1 MAEITTKQTNL
12 KKVSEKYN
20 ELIKQKSGKCS
31 KILFLVSDG
40 KLIEKIKKSINI
52 NTYIEEPQILTYIS
66 FIMKEL
72 EKYWILISKELKS
85 IKGIP
90 NNIPYSLPEYIIT
103 EMVENFR
110 YKYGYFEDIT
120 GTSENIS
127 KSIYSNL
134 KSAAYMNTD
143 IYSTG
148 EKIYYTKKNKENLE
162 RFSYT
167 QNDEI
172 IKGYTDK
179 LIEKSAIDLPMAIYL
194 YTEKLLKN
202 EEYKRSLAK
211 RYDYLIIDSI
221 EKTSNAELEL
231 VKVFEYIGKEAFIY
245 GDISADF
252 SAIYNFDLDNIVGYY
267 SRKNNSEIKNRENL
281 DYMDSIENKNLSNHK
296 KYGAKYKDL
305 KPFSS
310 RIKECYQSQLYT
322 EMIDDILYKTEE
334 IAKEAEKIGKTA
346 IIIPPGSGI
355 LLHRITDGLKKR
367 GINYFSTSTDFKISQ
382 HRYAN
387 MLIIITA
394 LYAGNSEIEFSTEEY
409 IQMISL
415 VLGINKIKANNIFR
429 ENETLLKTIVLENT
443 EFESVYC
450 KSREITFDNFLGNIE
465 DKSTEMDEENIEINK
480 KDINNSVENVYNL
493 DLIIEKIYLARKK
506 NLKRSEF
513 MRRFYTEVLI
523 ALENGIEN
531 IEICKK
537 VIIECEKLEEAAECG
552 VIEDFEIDKILK
564 GYVRDYIG
572 FRELKNSEGDD
583 KIMITTPFYYINS
596 MCDRGVQIWA
606 DCGSN
611 MWNPKIAKEISNPVV
626 LRKSYEEKHIFTDI
640 DEEMLKKYYM
650 NNQLYSLLDSSEEVY
665 AFKSDYSLN
674 GYLSESMM
682 YTSIINLMDN
692 EEI

>member
-1 MAEITTKQTNL
+1 MAEITTKKANL

-40 KLIEKIKKSINI
+40 KLIEKIKNSVNI

-72 EKYWILISKELKS
+72 EKYWTLISKELK
-85 IKGIP
+85 IVKAVP

-162 RFSYT
+162 RTSYS

-172 IKGYTDK
+172 IKEYTDK

-194 YTEKLLKN
+194 YTEKLLTN
-202 EEYKRSLAK
+202 EDYQKSLSK
-211 RYDYLIIDSI
+211 RYDYMIIDAI

-231 VKVFEYIGKEAFIY
+231 VKVFENIGKKAFIY

-252 SAIYNFDLDNIVGYY
+252 SAIYNFDLDNTVEYY
-267 SRKNNSEIKNRENL
+267 SKEENL
-281 DYMDSIENKNLSNHK
+281 QQNKLENKNLANHQR
-296 KYGAKYKDL
+296 YGAKYKDL
-305 KPFSS
+305 IPFSNK
-310 RIKECYQSQLYT
+310 IKECYQSQLYT
-322 EMIDDILYKTEE
+322 EMIDDILYKVEE
-334 IAKEAEKIGKTA
+334 ISKEPEKIGKTA
-346 IIIPPGSGI
+346 IILPSGSGI
-355 LLHRITDGLKKR
+355 LLHRITDGLQKM
-367 GINYFSTSTDFKISQ
+367 GIKYFSTNTDFKISQ
-382 HRYAN
+382 HKYAN
-387 MLIIITA
+387 ILIIIAA
-394 LYAGNSEIEFSTEEY
+394 LHAGNTEIEFSSEEY

-415 VLGINKIKANNIFR
+415 VLGINKIKANKIFK
-429 ENETLLKTIVLENT
+429 ENETLLKTTILENNRLEEIYNENT
-443 EFESVYC
+443 
-450 KSREITFDNFLGNIE
+450 EITFDNFLGNIE
-465 DKSTEMDEENIEINK
+465 NIEINA

-493 DLIIEKIYLARKK
+493 DKIIEKIYIYRKK

-523 ALENGIEN
+523 TLEDGIEN
-531 IEICKK
+531 IDICKK
-537 VIIECEKLEEAAECG
+537 VITECEKLEEAVECG
-552 VIEDFEIDKILK
+552 IIKDFEIDKILK
-564 GYVRDYIG
+564 NISNDFIS
-572 FRELKNSEGDD
+572 FRELKNREGND
-583 KIMITTPFYYINS
+583 KIMITTSFYYINS
-596 MCDRGVQIWA
+596 LSDRGIQLWA

-611 MWNPKIAKEISNPVV
+611 MWNPKIAKEISNSIV
-626 LRKSYEEKHIFTDI
+626 LRKSYEEKHIFTDL
-640 DEEMLKKYYM
+640 DEEKLKKYYM
-650 NNQLYSLLDSSEEVY
+650 NNQMYSLLDSAEEVY
-665 AFKSDYSLN
+665 AFKSDYSIN

-682 YTSIINLMDN
+682 YTSIIGLMDK

>member
-1 MAEITTKQTNL
+1 MAEITTKKVNL

-40 KLIEKIKKSINI
+40 KLIEKIKNSVNI

-72 EKYWILISKELKS
+72 EKYWTLISKELK
-85 IKGIP
+85 IVKAVP

-162 RFSYT
+162 RTSYS

-172 IKGYTDK
+172 IKEYTDK

-194 YTEKLLKN
+194 YTEKLLTN
-202 EEYKRSLAK
+202 EDYQKSLSK
-211 RYDYLIIDSI
+211 RYDYMIIDAI

-231 VKVFEYIGKEAFIY
+231 VKVFENIGKKAFIY

-252 SAIYNFDLDNIVGYY
+252 SAIYNFDLDNAVEYY
-267 SRKNNSEIKNRENL
+267 SKEENL
-281 DYMDSIENKNLSNHK
+281 QQNKLENKNLANHQR
-296 KYGAKYKDL
+296 YGAKYKDL
-305 KPFSS
+305 IPFSNK
-310 RIKECYQSQLYT
+310 IKECYQSQLYT
-322 EMIDDILYKTEE
+322 GMIDDILYKVEE
-334 IAKEAEKIGKTA
+334 ISKEPEKIGKTA
-346 IIIPPGSGI
+346 IILPSGSGI
-355 LLHRITDGLKKR
+355 LLHRITDGLQKM
-367 GINYFSTSTDFKISQ
+367 GIKYFSTNTDFKISQ
-382 HRYAN
+382 HKYAN
-387 MLIIITA
+387 ILIIIAT
-394 LYAGNSEIEFSTEEY
+394 LYAGNTEIEFSSEEY

-415 VLGINKIKANNIFR
+415 VLGINKIKANKIFK
-429 ENETLLKTIVLENT
+429 ENETLLKTTILENNRLEEIYNENT
-443 EFESVYC
+443 
-450 KSREITFDNFLGNIE
+450 EITFDNFLGNIE
-465 DKSTEMDEENIEINK
+465 INA

-493 DLIIEKIYLARKK
+493 DKIIEKIYIYRKK

-523 ALENGIEN
+523 TLEDGIEN
-531 IEICKK
+531 IDICKK
-537 VIIECEKLEEAAECG
+537 VITECEKLEEAVECG
-552 VIEDFEIDKILK
+552 IIKDFEIDKILK
-564 GYVRDYIG
+564 NISNDFIS
-572 FRELKNSEGDD
+572 FRELKNREGND
-583 KIMITTPFYYINS
+583 KIMITISFYYINS
-596 MCDRGVQIWA
+596 LSDRGIQIWA

-611 MWNPKIAKEISNPVV
+611 MWNPKIAKEISNSIV
-626 LRKSYEEKHIFTDI
+626 LRKSYEEKHIFTDL
-640 DEEMLKKYYM
+640 DEEKLKKYYM
-650 NNQLYSLLDSSEEVY
+650 NNQMYSLLDSAEEVY
-665 AFKSDYSLN
+665 AFKSDYSIN

-682 YTSIINLMDN
+682 YTSIIGLMDK

>member
-40 KLIEKIKKSINI
+40 KLIEKIKSSINI
-52 NTYIEEPQILTYIS
+52 NSYIEEPQILTYIS
-66 FIMKEL
+66 FIIKEL
-72 EKYWILISKELKS
+72 EKYWTLISKELKS
-85 IKGIP
+85 VKGVP

-148 EKIYYTKKNKENLE
+148 EKIYYTKKNKDNLE

-172 IKGYTDK
+172 IKEYTDK

-194 YTEKLLKN
+194 YTEKLLKK
-202 EEYKRSLAK
+202 EEYKKSLSK
-211 RYDYLIIDSI
+211 RYDYLLIDAI
-221 EKTSNAELEL
+221 EKTSNSELEL
-231 VKVFEYIGKEAFIY
+231 VKVFKNIRKEIFIY

-252 SAIYNFDLDNIVGYY
+252 AAMYNFDLDNIVDYY
-267 SRKNNSEIKNRENL
+267 SKESELSSNSL
-281 DYMDSIENKNLSNHK
+281 ENKNLANHQR
-296 KYGAKYKDL
+296 YGAKYKDL
-305 KPFSS
+305 IPFSN

-322 EMIDDILYKTEE
+322 EMIDDILYKIEE
-334 IAKEAEKIGKTA
+334 ITKNSKQIGKTA
-346 IIIPPGSGI
+346 VILPPGSGI
-355 LLHRITDGLKKR
+355 LHNRITDRLQKMGVK
-367 GINYFSTSTDFKISQ
+367 YFSTSTDFKISQ

-387 MLIIITA
+387 LLIIIAA

-415 VLGINKIKANNIFR
+415 ILGINKIKANKIFR
-429 ENETLLKTIVLENT
+429 ENEMLLKSTILENS
-443 EFESVYC
+443 ELDRIYAE
-450 KSREITFDNFLGNIE
+450 SREITFDNFLGNIE
-465 DKSTEMDEENIEINK
+465 NENSEIDI
-480 KDINNSVENVYNL
+480 KDINNSVENVHNL
-493 DLIIEKIYLARKK
+493 DRIIEKIYIARKK

-523 ALENGIEN
+523 ALEDGIEN
-531 IEICKK
+531 IDICKK
-537 VIIECEKLEEAAECG
+537 VISECEKLEEAAECG
-552 VIEDFEIDKILK
+552 VIKDFEIDKILK
-564 GYVRDYIG
+564 TYSKDYIG
-572 FRELKNSEGDD
+572 FRELKNSEGEN

-596 MCDRGVQIWA
+596 LSERGIQLWA
-606 DCGSN
+606 DCGNN
-611 MWNPKIAKEISNPVV
+611 MWNPKIAKEINNSIV
-626 LRKSYEEKHIFTDI
+626 LRKSYEEKQIFTDL
-640 DEEMLKKYYM
+640 DEEKLKKYYM
-650 NNQLYSLLDSSEEVY
+650 NNLLYSLLDSAEEVY

-682 YTSIINLMDN
+682 YTSIINLMDR

>member
-40 KLIEKIKKSINI
+40 KLIEKIKSSINI
-52 NTYIEEPQILTYIS
+52 NSYIEEPQILTYIS

-72 EKYWILISKELKS
+72 EKYWTLISKELKS
-85 IKGIP
+85 AKGVP

-134 KSAAYMNTD
+134 RSAAYMNTD

-148 EKIYYTKKNKENLE
+148 EKIYYTKKNKDNLE

-172 IKGYTDK
+172 IKEYTDK

-194 YTEKLLKN
+194 YTEKLLKK
-202 EEYKRSLAK
+202 EEYKKSLSK
-211 RYDYLIIDSI
+211 RYDYLLIDAI
-221 EKTSNAELEL
+221 EKTSNSELEL
-231 VKVFEYIGKEAFIY
+231 VKVFKNIRKEIFIY

-252 SAIYNFDLDNIVGYY
+252 AAMYNFDLDNIVDYY
-267 SRKNNSEIKNRENL
+267 SKESELSSNSL
-281 DYMDSIENKNLSNHK
+281 ENKNLANHQR
-296 KYGAKYKDL
+296 YGAKYKDL
-305 KPFSS
+305 IRFSN

-322 EMIDDILYKTEE
+322 EMIDDILYKIEE
-334 IAKEAEKIGKTA
+334 ITKNPKQIGKTA
-346 IIIPPGSGI
+346 VILPPGSGI
-355 LLHRITDGLKKR
+355 LHNRITDRLQKMGVK
-367 GINYFSTSTDFKISQ
+367 YFSTSTDFKISQ

-387 MLIIITA
+387 LLIIIAA
-394 LYAGNSEIEFSTEEY
+394 LYEGNSEIEFSTEEY
-409 IQMISL
+409 IQMLSI
-415 VLGINKIKANNIFR
+415 VLGINKIKANKIFR
-429 ENETLLKTIVLENT
+429 ENEMLLKSTIFENS
-443 EFESVYC
+443 ELDRIYAE
-450 KSREITFDNFLGNIE
+450 SREITFDNFLGNIE
-465 DKSTEMDEENIEINK
+465 NENSEIDI
-480 KDINNSVENVYNL
+480 KDINNSVENVHNL
-493 DLIIEKIYLARKK
+493 DRIIEKIYIARKK

-523 ALENGIEN
+523 ALEDGIEN
-531 IEICKK
+531 IDICKK
-537 VIIECEKLEEAAECG
+537 VISECEKLEEAAECG
-552 VIEDFEIDKILK
+552 VIKDFEIDKILK
-564 GYVRDYIG
+564 AYSKDYIG
-572 FRELKNSEGDD
+572 FRELKNSEGED

-596 MCDRGVQIWA
+596 LSERGIQLWA
-606 DCGSN
+606 DCGNN
-611 MWNPKIAKEISNPVV
+611 MWNPKIAKEINNSIV
-626 LRKSYEEKHIFTDI
+626 LRKSYEEKQIFTDL
-640 DEEMLKKYYM
+640 DEERLKKYYM
-650 NNQLYSLLDSSEEVY
+650 NNLLYSLLDSAEEVY

-674 GYLSESMM
+674 GYLSESML
-682 YTSIINLMDN
+682 YTSIINLMDR

>member
-31 KILFLVSDG
+31 KILFLVSDR
-40 KLIEKIKKSINI
+40 KLIEKIKSSINI
-52 NTYIEEPQILTYIS
+52 NSYIEEPQILTYIS

-72 EKYWILISKELKS
+72 EKYWTLISKELKS
-85 IKGIP
+85 VNGVP

-148 EKIYYTKKNKENLE
+148 EKIYYTKKNKDNLE

-172 IKGYTDK
+172 IKEYTDK

-194 YTEKLLKN
+194 YTEKLLKK
-202 EEYKRSLAK
+202 EEYKKSLSK
-211 RYDYLIIDSI
+211 RYDYLLIDAI
-221 EKTSNAELEL
+221 EKTSNSELEL
-231 VKVFEYIGKEAFIY
+231 VKVFKNIRKEIFIY

-252 SAIYNFDLDNIVGYY
+252 AAMYNFDLDNIVDYY
-267 SRKNNSEIKNRENL
+267 SKESELSSNSL
-281 DYMDSIENKNLSNHK
+281 ENKNLANHQR
-296 KYGAKYKDL
+296 YGAKYKDL
-305 KPFSS
+305 IPFSN

-322 EMIDDILYKTEE
+322 EMIDDILYKIEE
-334 IAKEAEKIGKTA
+334 ITKNSKQIGKTA
-346 IIIPPGSGI
+346 VILPPGSGI
-355 LLHRITDGLKKR
+355 LHNRITDRLQKMGVK
-367 GINYFSTSTDFKISQ
+367 YFSTSTDFKISQ

-387 MLIIITA
+387 MLIIIA
-394 LYAGNSEIEFSTEEY
+394 AMYSGNSEIEFSTEEY

-415 VLGINKIKANNIFR
+415 ILGTNKIKANKIFR
-429 ENETLLKTIVLENT
+429 ENEMLLKSTIFENS
-443 EFESVYC
+443 ELDRIYAE
-450 KSREITFDNFLGNIE
+450 SREITFDNFLGNIE
-465 DKSTEMDEENIEINK
+465 NENSEIDI
-480 KDINNSVENVYNL
+480 KDINNSVENVHNL
-493 DLIIEKIYLARKK
+493 DRIIEKIYIARKK

-523 ALENGIEN
+523 TLEDGIEN
-531 IEICKK
+531 IDICKK
-537 VIIECEKLEEAAECG
+537 VISECEKLEEAAECG
-552 VIEDFEIDKILK
+552 VIKDFEIDKILK
-564 GYVRDYIG
+564 AYSKDYIG
-572 FRELKNSEGDD
+572 FRELKNSEGED

-596 MCDRGVQIWA
+596 LSERGIQLWA
-606 DCGSN
+606 DCGNN
-611 MWNPKIAKEISNPVV
+611 MWNPKIAKEINNSIV
-626 LRKSYEEKHIFTDI
+626 LRKSYEEKQIFTDL
-640 DEEMLKKYYM
+640 DEEKLKKYYM
-650 NNQLYSLLDSSEEVY
+650 NNLLYSLLDSAEEVY

-682 YTSIINLMDN
+682 YTSIINLMDR

>member
-40 KLIEKIKKSINI
+40 KLIEKIKSSINI
-52 NTYIEEPQILTYIS
+52 NSYIEEPQILTYIS

-72 EKYWILISKELKS
+72 EKYWTLISKELKS
-85 IKGIP
+85 VNGVP

-134 KSAAYMNTD
+134 RSAAYMNTD

-148 EKIYYTKKNKENLE
+148 EKIYYTKKNKDNLE

-172 IKGYTDK
+172 IKEYTDK

-194 YTEKLLKN
+194 YTEKLLKK
-202 EEYKRSLAK
+202 EEYKKSLSK
-211 RYDYLIIDSI
+211 RYDYLLIDAI
-221 EKTSNAELEL
+221 EKTSNSELEL
-231 VKVFEYIGKEAFIY
+231 VKVFKNIRKEIFIY

-252 SAIYNFDLDNIVGYY
+252 AAMYNFDLDNIVDYY
-267 SRKNNSEIKNRENL
+267 SKESELSSNSL
-281 DYMDSIENKNLSNHK
+281 ENKNLANHQR
-296 KYGAKYKDL
+296 YGAKYKDL
-305 KPFSS
+305 IPFSN

-322 EMIDDILYKTEE
+322 EMIDDILYKIEE
-334 IAKEAEKIGKTA
+334 ITKNSKQIGKTA
-346 IIIPPGSGI
+346 VILPPGSGI
-355 LLHRITDGLKKR
+355 LHNRITDRLQKMGVK
-367 GINYFSTSTDFKISQ
+367 YFSTSTDFKISQ

-387 MLIIITA
+387 LLIIIAA

-409 IQMISL
+409 IQMLSL
-415 VLGINKIKANNIFR
+415 VLGINKIKANKIFR
-429 ENETLLKTIVLENT
+429 ENEMLLKSTILENS
-443 EFESVYC
+443 ELDRIYAE
-450 KSREITFDNFLGNIE
+450 SREITFDNFLGNIE
-465 DKSTEMDEENIEINK
+465 NENSEIDI
-480 KDINNSVENVYNL
+480 KDINNSVENVHNL
-493 DLIIEKIYLARKK
+493 DRIIEKIYIGRKK

-523 ALENGIEN
+523 ALEDGIEN
-531 IEICKK
+531 IDICKK
-537 VIIECEKLEEAAECG
+537 VISECEKLEEAAECG
-552 VIEDFEIDKILK
+552 VIKDFEIDKILK
-564 GYVRDYIG
+564 TYSKDYIG
-572 FRELKNSEGDD
+572 FRELKNSEGEN

-596 MCDRGVQIWA
+596 LSERGIQLWA
-606 DCGSN
+606 DCGNN
-611 MWNPKIAKEISNPVV
+611 MWNPKIAKEINNSIV
-626 LRKSYEEKHIFTDI
+626 LRKSYEEKQIFTDL
-640 DEEMLKKYYM
+640 DEEKLKKYYM
-650 NNQLYSLLDSSEEVY
+650 NNLLYSLLDSAEEVY

-682 YTSIINLMDN
+682 YTSIINLMDR

>member
-40 KLIEKIKKSINI
+40 KLIEKIKSSINI
-52 NTYIEEPQILTYIS
+52 NSYIEEPQILTYIS

-72 EKYWILISKELKS
+72 EKYWTLISKELKS
-85 IKGIP
+85 VKGVP

-110 YKYGYFEDIT
+110 YKDGYFEDIT

-134 KSAAYMNTD
+134 RSAAYMNTD

-148 EKIYYTKKNKENLE
+148 EKIYYTKKNKDNLE

-172 IKGYTDK
+172 IKEYTDK

-194 YTEKLLKN
+194 YTEKLLKK
-202 EEYKRSLAK
+202 EEYQKSLSK

-231 VKVFEYIGKEAFIY
+231 VKVFERMGKETFVY
-245 GDISADF
+245 GNISADIT
-252 SAIYNFDLDNIVGYY
+252 SIYNFDLDNIVDYY
-267 SRKNNSEIKNRENL
+267 SKDDELSFNK
-281 DYMDSIENKNLSNHK
+281 IENKNLANHQR
-296 KYGAKYKDL
+296 YGVKYKDL
-305 KPFSS
+305 IPFSN
-310 RIKECYQSQLYT
+310 RIKECYQSQLYN
-322 EMIDDILYKTEE
+322 EMIDDILYKVEE
-334 IAKEAEKIGKTA
+334 IDKEAKKIEKTA

-355 LLHRITDGLKKR
+355 LLHRITDALQKR
-367 GINYFSTSTDFKISQ
+367 GIKYFSTITDYKISQ
-382 HRYAN
+382 YRYAN
-387 MLIIITA
+387 LLIIIAA
-394 LYAGNSEIEFSTEEY
+394 LYAGSSEIEFSTEEY

-415 VLGINKIKANNIFR
+415 ILGINKIKADKVFR
-429 ENETLLKTIVLENT
+429 ENETLLKTTILGNT
-443 EFESVYC
+443 EFEEIYEE
-450 KSREITFDNFLGNIE
+450 KMEITLDDFLGNSIN
-465 DKSTEMDEENIEINK
+465 STLENIDLNG
-480 KDINNSVENVYNL
+480 KDINNSVENVHNL
-493 DLIIEKIYLARKK
+493 EQIIEKIYIARKK

-523 ALENGIEN
+523 TLEDGIEN

-537 VIIECEKLEEAAECG
+537 VISECEKLEEAAECG
-552 VIEDFEIDKILK
+552 IIKDFEIDKILK
-564 GYVRDYIG
+564 TYSKDYIG
-572 FRELKNSEGDD
+572 FRELKNSEGND
-583 KIMITTPFYYINS
+583 KLMITTPFYYINS
-596 MCDRGVQIWA
+596 LSERGIQLWA
-606 DCGSN
+606 DCGNN
-611 MWNPKIAKEISNPVV
+611 MWNPKIAKEINNSIV
-626 LRKSYEEKHIFTDI
+626 LRKSYEEKQIFTDL
-640 DEEMLKKYYM
+640 DEEKLKKYYM
-650 NNQLYSLLDSSEEVY
+650 NNLLYSLLDSAEEVY

-682 YTSIINLMDN
+682 YTSIIGLMDK

>member
-40 KLIEKIKKSINI
+40 KLIEKIKSSINI
-52 NTYIEEPQILTYIS
+52 NSYIEEPQILTYIS

-72 EKYWILISKELKS
+72 EKYWTLISKELKS
-85 IKGIP
+85 VNGVP

-134 KSAAYMNTD
+134 RSAAYMNTD

-148 EKIYYTKKNKENLE
+148 EKIYYTKKNKDNLE

-172 IKGYTDK
+172 IKEYTDK

-194 YTEKLLKN
+194 YTEKLLKK
-202 EEYKRSLAK
+202 EEYKKSLSK
-211 RYDYLIIDSI
+211 RYDYLLIDAI
-221 EKTSNAELEL
+221 EKTSNSELEL
-231 VKVFEYIGKEAFIY
+231 VKAFKNIRKEIFIY

-252 SAIYNFDLDNIVGYY
+252 AAMYNFDLDNIVDYY
-267 SRKNNSEIKNRENL
+267 SKESELSSNSL
-281 DYMDSIENKNLSNHK
+281 ENKNLANHQR
-296 KYGAKYKDL
+296 YGAKYKDL
-305 KPFSS
+305 IPFSN

-322 EMIDDILYKTEE
+322 EMIDDILYKIEE
-334 IAKEAEKIGKTA
+334 ITKNFKQIGKTA
-346 IIIPPGSGI
+346 VILPPGSGI
-355 LLHRITDGLKKR
+355 LHNRITDRLQKMGVK
-367 GINYFSTSTDFKISQ
+367 YFSTSTDFKISQ

-387 MLIIITA
+387 LLIIIAA

-415 VLGINKIKANNIFR
+415 ILGINKIKANKIFR
-429 ENETLLKTIVLENT
+429 ENETLLKSTILKNSDLDRIYAE
-443 EFESVYC
+443 
-450 KSREITFDNFLGNIE
+450 SREITFDNFLGNIE
-465 DKSTEMDEENIEINK
+465 NENSEIDI
-480 KDINNSVENVYNL
+480 KDINNSVENVHNL
-493 DLIIEKIYLARKK
+493 DRIIEKIYIARKK

-523 ALENGIEN
+523 ALEDGIEN
-531 IEICKK
+531 IDICKK
-537 VIIECEKLEEAAECG
+537 VISECEKLEEAAECG
-552 VIEDFEIDKILK
+552 VIKDFEIDKILK
-564 GYVRDYIG
+564 TYSKDYIG
-572 FRELKNSEGDD
+572 FRDLKNSEGED

-596 MCDRGVQIWA
+596 LSERGIQLWA
-606 DCGSN
+606 DCGNN
-611 MWNPKIAKEISNPVV
+611 MWNPKISKEINNSIV
-626 LRKSYEEKHIFTDI
+626 LRKSYEEKQIFTDL
-640 DEEMLKKYYM
+640 DEEKLKKYYM
-650 NNQLYSLLDSSEEVY
+650 NNLLYSLLDSAEEVY
-665 AFKSDYSLN
+665 TFKSDYSLN

-682 YTSIINLMDN
+682 YTSIINLMDR

>member
-40 KLIEKIKKSINI
+40 KLIEKIKSSINI
-52 NTYIEEPQILTYIS
+52 NSYIEEPQILTYIS

-72 EKYWILISKELKS
+72 EKYWTLISKELKS
-85 IKGIP
+85 AKGVP

-134 KSAAYMNTD
+134 RSAAYMNTD

-148 EKIYYTKKNKENLE
+148 EKIYYTKKNKDNLE

-172 IKGYTDK
+172 IKEYTDK

-194 YTEKLLKN
+194 YTEKLLKK
-202 EEYKRSLAK
+202 EEYKKSLSK
-211 RYDYLIIDSI
+211 RYDYLLIDAI
-221 EKTSNAELEL
+221 EKTSNSELEL
-231 VKVFEYIGKEAFIY
+231 VKVFKNIRKEIFIY

-252 SAIYNFDLDNIVGYY
+252 AAMYNFDLDNIVDYY
-267 SRKNNSEIKNRENL
+267 SKESELSSNSL
-281 DYMDSIENKNLSNHK
+281 ENKNLANHQR
-296 KYGAKYKDL
+296 YGAKYKDL
-305 KPFSS
+305 IRFSN

-322 EMIDDILYKTEE
+322 EMIDDILYKIEE
-334 IAKEAEKIGKTA
+334 ITKNPKQIGKTA
-346 IIIPPGSGI
+346 VILPPGSGI
-355 LLHRITDGLKKR
+355 LHNRITDRLQKMGVK
-367 GINYFSTSTDFKISQ
+367 YFSTSTDFKISQ

-387 MLIIITA
+387 LLIIIAA

-409 IQMISL
+409 IQMLSI
-415 VLGINKIKANNIFR
+415 VLGINKIKANKIFR
-429 ENETLLKTIVLENT
+429 ENEMLLKSTIFENS
-443 EFESVYC
+443 ELDRIYAE
-450 KSREITFDNFLGNIE
+450 SREITFDNFLGNIE
-465 DKSTEMDEENIEINK
+465 NENSEIDI
-480 KDINNSVENVYNL
+480 KDINNSVENVHNL
-493 DLIIEKIYLARKK
+493 DRIIEKIYIGRKK

-523 ALENGIEN
+523 TLEDGIEN

-537 VIIECEKLEEAAECG
+537 VITECEKLEEAAECG
-552 VIEDFEIDKILK
+552 VIKDFEIDKILK
-564 GYVRDYIG
+564 AYSKDYIG
-572 FRELKNSEGDD
+572 FRELKNSEGND
-583 KIMITTPFYYINS
+583 KLMITTPFYYINS
-596 MCDRGVQIWA
+596 LSERGIQLWA
-606 DCGSN
+606 DCGNN
-611 MWNPKIAKEISNPVV
+611 MWNPKIAKEINNSVV
-626 LRKSYEEKHIFTDI
+626 LRKSYEEKQIFTDL
-640 DEEMLKKYYM
+640 DEEKLKKYYM
-650 NNQLYSLLDSSEEVY
+650 NNLLYSLLDSAEEVY

-674 GYLSESMM
+674 GYLSENMM
-682 YTSIINLMDN
+682 YTSIIGLMDK

>member
-40 KLIEKIKKSINI
+40 KLIEKIKSSINI
-52 NTYIEEPQILTYIS
+52 NSYIEEPQILTYIS

-72 EKYWILISKELKS
+72 EKYWTLISKELKS
-85 IKGIP
+85 VKGVP

-134 KSAAYMNTD
+134 RSAAYMNTD

-148 EKIYYTKKNKENLE
+148 EKIYYTKKNKDNLE

-172 IKGYTDK
+172 IKEYTDK

-194 YTEKLLKN
+194 YTEKLLKK
-202 EEYKRSLAK
+202 EEYQKNLSK

-231 VKVFEYIGKEAFIY
+231 VKVFEKMGKETFVY
-245 GDISADF
+245 GNISSDIAS
-252 SAIYNFDLDNIVGYY
+252 IYNFDLDNIVDYY
-267 SRKNNSEIKNRENL
+267 SKEDELASNKL
-281 DYMDSIENKNLSNHK
+281 ENKNLANHQR
-296 KYGAKYKDL
+296 YGAKYKDL
-305 KPFSS
+305 IPFSN
-310 RIKECYQSQLYT
+310 RIKECYQSQLYN
-322 EMIDDILYKTEE
+322 EMIEDILYKSEE
-334 IAKEAEKIGKTA
+334 IAKDSKKIGKTA

-355 LLHRITDGLKKR
+355 LLHRITDALQKR
-367 GINYFSTSTDFKISQ
+367 GIKYFSTITDYKISQ
-382 HRYAN
+382 YRYAN
-387 MLIIITA
+387 LLIIIAA

-415 VLGINKIKANNIFR
+415 ILGINKIKANKIFR
-429 ENETLLKTIVLENT
+429 ENETLLKSKILGNSELDRIYA
-443 EFESVYC
+443 E
-450 KSREITFDNFLGNIE
+450 SREITFDNFLGNIE
-465 DKSTEMDEENIEINK
+465 NENSEIDI
-480 KDINNSVENVYNL
+480 KDINNSVENVNNL
-493 DLIIEKIYLARKK
+493 DRIIEKIYIGRKK

-523 ALENGIEN
+523 TLEDGIEN

-537 VIIECEKLEEAAECG
+537 VITECEKLEEAAECG
-552 VIEDFEIDKILK
+552 VIKDFEIDKILK
-564 GYVRDYIG
+564 AYSKDYIG
-572 FRELKNSEGDD
+572 FRELKNSEGND
-583 KIMITTPFYYINS
+583 KLMITTPFYYINS
-596 MCDRGVQIWA
+596 LSERGIQLWA
-606 DCGSN
+606 DCGNN
-611 MWNPKIAKEISNPVV
+611 MWNPKIAKEINNSIV
-626 LRKSYEEKHIFTDI
+626 LRKSYEEKQIFTDL
-640 DEEMLKKYYM
+640 DEEKLKKYYM
-650 NNQLYSLLDSSEEVY
+650 NNLLYSLLDSAEEVY

-682 YTSIINLMDN
+682 YTSIINLMDR

>member
-40 KLIEKIKKSINI
+40 KLIEKIKSSINI
-52 NTYIEEPQILTYIS
+52 NSYIEEPQILTYIS

-72 EKYWILISKELKS
+72 EKYWTLISKELKS
-85 IKGIP
+85 AKGVP

-134 KSAAYMNTD
+134 RSAAYMNTD

-148 EKIYYTKKNKENLE
+148 EKIYYTKKNKDNLE

-172 IKGYTDK
+172 IKEYTDK

-194 YTEKLLKN
+194 YTEKLLKK
-202 EEYKRSLAK
+202 EEYQKSLSK

-231 VKVFEYIGKEAFIY
+231 VKVFEKMGKETFVYGNIS
-245 GDISADF
+245 GDITS
-252 SAIYNFDLDNIVGYY
+252 IYNFDLDNIVEHY
-267 SRKNNSEIKNRENL
+267 SKEDELASNKL
-281 DYMDSIENKNLSNHK
+281 ENKNLANHQR
-296 KYGAKYKDL
+296 YGAKYKDL
-305 KPFSS
+305 IPFSN
-310 RIKECYQSQLYT
+310 RIKECYQSQLYN
-322 EMIDDILYKTEE
+322 EMIEDILYKSEE
-334 IAKEAEKIGKTA
+334 IAKDSKKIGKTA

-355 LLHRITDGLKKR
+355 LLHRITDALQKR
-367 GINYFSTSTDFKISQ
+367 GIKYFSTITDYKISQ
-382 HRYAN
+382 YRYAN
-387 MLIIITA
+387 LLIIIAA

-415 VLGINKIKANNIFR
+415 ILGINKIKANKIFR
-429 ENETLLKTIVLENT
+429 ENETLLKSTILENS
-443 EFESVYC
+443 ELDKIYAER
-450 KSREITFDNFLGNIE
+450 REITFDNFLGNIE
-465 DKSTEMDEENIEINK
+465 NENSEIDI
-480 KDINNSVENVYNL
+480 KDINNSVENVHNL
-493 DLIIEKIYLARKK
+493 DRIIEKIYIGRKK

-523 ALENGIEN
+523 ALEDGIEN
-531 IEICKK
+531 IDICKK
-537 VIIECEKLEEAAECG
+537 VISECEKLEEAAECG
-552 VIEDFEIDKILK
+552 VIKYFEIDKILK
-564 GYVRDYIG
+564 TYSKDYIG
-572 FRELKNSEGDD
+572 FRELKNSEGND
-583 KIMITTPFYYINS
+583 KLMITTPFYYINS
-596 MCDRGVQIWA
+596 LSERGIQLWA
-606 DCGSN
+606 DCGNN
-611 MWNPKIAKEISNPVV
+611 MWNPKIAKEINNSIV
-626 LRKSYEEKHIFTDI
+626 LRKSYEEKQIFTDL
-640 DEEMLKKYYM
+640 DEEKLKKYYM
-650 NNQLYSLLDSSEEVY
+650 NNLLYSLLDSAEEVY

-682 YTSIINLMDN
+682 YTSIINLMDR

>member
-40 KLIEKIKKSINI
+40 KLIEKIKSSINI
-52 NTYIEEPQILTYIS
+52 NSYIEEPQILTYIS

-72 EKYWILISKELKS
+72 EKYWTLISKELKS
-85 IKGIP
+85 VKGVP

-134 KSAAYMNTD
+134 RSAAYMNTD

-148 EKIYYTKKNKENLE
+148 EKIYYTKKNKDNLE

-172 IKGYTDK
+172 IKEYTDK

-194 YTEKLLKN
+194 YTEKLLKK
-202 EEYKRSLAK
+202 EEYKKSLSK
-211 RYDYLIIDSI
+211 RYDYLLIDAI
-221 EKTSNAELEL
+221 EKTSNSELEL
-231 VKVFEYIGKEAFIY
+231 VKVFKNIRKEIFIY

-252 SAIYNFDLDNIVGYY
+252 AAMYNFDLDNIVDYY
-267 SRKNNSEIKNRENL
+267 SKESELSSNSL
-281 DYMDSIENKNLSNHK
+281 ENKNLANHQR
-296 KYGAKYKDL
+296 YGAKYKDL
-305 KPFSS
+305 IPFSN

-322 EMIDDILYKTEE
+322 EMIDDILYKIEE
-334 IAKEAEKIGKTA
+334 ITKNPKQIGKTA

-355 LLHRITDGLKKR
+355 LHNRITDRLQKMGVK
-367 GINYFSTSTDFKISQ
+367 YFSTSTDFKISQ

-387 MLIIITA
+387 MLIIIAA

-415 VLGINKIKANNIFR
+415 ILGINKIKANKIFR
-429 ENETLLKTIVLENT
+429 ENETLLKSTILENS
-443 EFESVYC
+443 ELDKIYAE
-450 KSREITFDNFLGNIE
+450 SREITFDNFLGNIE
-465 DKSTEMDEENIEINK
+465 NENSEIDI
-480 KDINNSVENVYNL
+480 KDINNSVENVHNL
-493 DLIIEKIYLARKK
+493 DRIIEKIYIGRKK

-523 ALENGIEN
+523 TLEDGIEN

-537 VIIECEKLEEAAECG
+537 VITECEKLEEAAECG
-552 VIEDFEIDKILK
+552 IIKDFEIDKILK
-564 GYVRDYIG
+564 AYSKDYIG
-572 FRELKNSEGDD
+572 FRELKNSEGND
-583 KIMITTPFYYINS
+583 KLMITTPFYYINS
-596 MCDRGVQIWA
+596 LSERGIQLWA
-606 DCGSN
+606 DCGNN
-611 MWNPKIAKEISNPVV
+611 MWNPKIAKEINNSIV
-626 LRKSYEEKHIFTDI
+626 LRKSYEEKQIFTDL
-640 DEEMLKKYYM
+640 DEEKLKKYYM
-650 NNQLYSLLDSSEEVY
+650 NNLLYSLLDSAEEVY

-682 YTSIINLMDN
+682 YTSIINLMDR

>member
-52 NTYIEEPQILTYIS
+52 NSYIEEPQILTYIS

-72 EKYWILISKELKS
+72 EKYWTLISKELKS
-85 IKGIP
+85 VNGVP

-134 KSAAYMNTD
+134 RSAAYMNTD

-148 EKIYYTKKNKENLE
+148 EKIYYTKKNKDNLE

-172 IKGYTDK
+172 IKEYTDK

-194 YTEKLLKN
+194 YTEKLLKK
-202 EEYKRSLAK
+202 EEYKKSLSK
-211 RYDYLIIDSI
+211 RYDYLLIDAI
-221 EKTSNAELEL
+221 EKTSNSELEL
-231 VKVFEYIGKEAFIY
+231 VKVFKNIRKEIFIY

-252 SAIYNFDLDNIVGYY
+252 AAIYNFDLDNIVDYY
-267 SRKNNSEIKNRENL
+267 SKESELSSNSL
-281 DYMDSIENKNLSNHK
+281 ENKNLANHQR
-296 KYGAKYKDL
+296 YGAKYKDL
-305 KPFSS
+305 IPFSN

-322 EMIDDILYKTEE
+322 EMIDDILYKIEE
-334 IAKEAEKIGKTA
+334 ITKKSKQIGKTA
-346 IIIPPGSGI
+346 VILPPGSGI
-355 LLHRITDGLKKR
+355 LQNRITDRLQKMGVK
-367 GINYFSTSTDFKISQ
+367 YFSTSTDFKISQ

-387 MLIIITA
+387 MLIIIVA
-394 LYAGNSEIEFSTEEY
+394 MYSGNSEIEFSTEEY

-415 VLGINKIKANNIFR
+415 ILGINKIKANKIFR
-429 ENETLLKTIVLENT
+429 ENEMLLKSTIFENS
-443 EFESVYC
+443 ELDRIYAE
-450 KSREITFDNFLGNIE
+450 SREITFDNFLGNIE
-465 DKSTEMDEENIEINK
+465 NENSEIDI
-480 KDINNSVENVYNL
+480 KDINNSVENVHNL

-537 VIIECEKLEEAAECG
+537 VITECEKLEEAAECG

-606 DCGSN
+606 DCGNN

>member
-40 KLIEKIKKSINI
+40 KLIEKIKSSINI
-52 NTYIEEPQILTYIS
+52 NSYIEEPQILTYIS

-72 EKYWILISKELKS
+72 EKYWTLISKELKS
-85 IKGIP
+85 AKGVP

-134 KSAAYMNTD
+134 RSAAYMNTD

-148 EKIYYTKKNKENLE
+148 EKIYYTKKNKDNLE

-172 IKGYTDK
+172 IKEYTDK

-194 YTEKLLKN
+194 YTEKLLKK
-202 EEYKRSLAK
+202 EEYKKSLSK
-211 RYDYLIIDSI
+211 RYDYLLIDAI
-221 EKTSNAELEL
+221 EKTSNSELEL
-231 VKVFEYIGKEAFIY
+231 VKVFKNIRKEIFIY

-252 SAIYNFDLDNIVGYY
+252 AAMYNFDLDNIVDYY
-267 SRKNNSEIKNRENL
+267 SKESELSSNSL
-281 DYMDSIENKNLSNHK
+281 ENKNLANHQR
-296 KYGAKYKDL
+296 YGAKYKDL
-305 KPFSS
+305 IPFSN

-322 EMIDDILYKTEE
+322 EMIDDILYKIEE
-334 IAKEAEKIGKTA
+334 ITKNSKQIGKTA
-346 IIIPPGSGI
+346 VILPPGSGI
-355 LLHRITDGLKKR
+355 LHNRITDRLQKMGVK
-367 GINYFSTSTDFKISQ
+367 YFSTSTDFKISQ

-387 MLIIITA
+387 LLIIIAA

-415 VLGINKIKANNIFR
+415 ILGINKIKANKIFR
-429 ENETLLKTIVLENT
+429 ENEMLLKSTILENS
-443 EFESVYC
+443 ELDRIYAE
-450 KSREITFDNFLGNIE
+450 SREITFDNFLGNIE
-465 DKSTEMDEENIEINK
+465 NENSEIDI
-480 KDINNSVENVYNL
+480 KDINNSVENVHNL
-493 DLIIEKIYLARKK
+493 DRIIEKIYIARKK

-523 ALENGIEN
+523 ALEDGIEN
-531 IEICKK
+531 IDICKK
-537 VIIECEKLEEAAECG
+537 VISECEKLEEAAECG
-552 VIEDFEIDKILK
+552 VIKDFEIDKILK
-564 GYVRDYIG
+564 TYSKDYIG
-572 FRELKNSEGDD
+572 FRELKNSEGEN

-596 MCDRGVQIWA
+596 LSERGIQLWA
-606 DCGSN
+606 DCGNN
-611 MWNPKIAKEISNPVV
+611 MWNPKIAKEINNSIV
-626 LRKSYEEKHIFTDI
+626 LRKSYEEKQIFTDL
-640 DEEMLKKYYM
+640 DEEKLKKYYM
-650 NNQLYSLLDSSEEVY
+650 NNLLYSLLDSAEEVY

-682 YTSIINLMDN
+682 YTSIINLMDR

>member
-31 KILFLVSDG
+31 KILFLVSNG
-40 KLIEKIKKSINI
+40 KLIEKIKSSINI
-52 NTYIEEPQILTYIS
+52 NSYIEEPQILTYIS

-72 EKYWILISKELKS
+72 EKYWTLISKELKS
-85 IKGIP
+85 VKGVP

-110 YKYGYFEDIT
+110 YKYGYFEDII

-148 EKIYYTKKNKENLE
+148 EKIYYTKKNKDNLE

-172 IKGYTDK
+172 IKEYTDK
-179 LIEKSAIDLPMAIYL
+179 LMEKSAIDLPMAIYL
-194 YTEKLLKN
+194 YTEKLLKK
-202 EEYKRSLAK
+202 EEYKKSLSK
-211 RYDYLIIDSI
+211 RYDYLLIDAI
-221 EKTSNAELEL
+221 EKTSNSELEL
-231 VKVFEYIGKEAFIY
+231 VKVFKNIRKEIFIY

-252 SAIYNFDLDNIVGYY
+252 AAMYNFDLDNIVDYY
-267 SRKNNSEIKNRENL
+267 SKESELSSNSL
-281 DYMDSIENKNLSNHK
+281 ENKNLANHQR
-296 KYGAKYKDL
+296 YGAKYKDL
-305 KPFSS
+305 IPFSN

-322 EMIDDILYKTEE
+322 EMIDDILYKIEE
-334 IAKEAEKIGKTA
+334 ITKNPKQIGKTA
-346 IIIPPGSGI
+346 VILPPGSGI
-355 LLHRITDGLKKR
+355 LHNRITDRLQKMGVK
-367 GINYFSTSTDFKISQ
+367 YFSTITDFKISQ

-387 MLIIITA
+387 LLIIIAA

-409 IQMISL
+409 IQMLSL
-415 VLGINKIKANNIFR
+415 VLGINKIKANKIFR
-429 ENETLLKTIVLENT
+429 ENEMLLKSTILENS
-443 EFESVYC
+443 ELDRIYAE
-450 KSREITFDNFLGNIE
+450 SREIIFDNFLGNIE
-465 DKSTEMDEENIEINK
+465 NENSEIDI
-480 KDINNSVENVYNL
+480 KDINNSVENVHNL
-493 DLIIEKIYLARKK
+493 DRIIEKIYIGRKK

-523 ALENGIEN
+523 TLEDGIEN

-537 VIIECEKLEEAAECG
+537 VITECEKLEEAAECG
-552 VIEDFEIDKILK
+552 VIKDFEIDRILK
-564 GYVRDYIG
+564 AYSKDYIG
-572 FRELKNSEGDD
+572 FRELKNSEGEN

-596 MCDRGVQIWA
+596 LSERGIQLWA
-606 DCGSN
+606 DCGNN
-611 MWNPKIAKEISNPVV
+611 MWNPKIAKEINNSIV
-626 LRKSYEEKHIFTDI
+626 LRKSYEEKQIFTDL
-640 DEEMLKKYYM
+640 DEEKLKKYYM
-650 NNQLYSLLDSSEEVY
+650 NNLLYSLLDSAEEVY

-674 GYLSESMM
+674 GYLSESMI
-682 YTSIINLMDN
+682 YTSIINLMDR

>member
-1 MAEITTKQTNL
+1 MAEITTKKANL

-40 KLIEKIKKSINI
+40 KLIEKIKNSVNI

-72 EKYWILISKELKS
+72 EKYWTLISKELK
-85 IKGIP
+85 IVKAVP

-162 RFSYT
+162 RTSYS

-172 IKGYTDK
+172 IKEYTDK

-194 YTEKLLKN
+194 YTEKLLTN
-202 EEYKRSLAK
+202 EDYQKSLSK
-211 RYDYLIIDSI
+211 RYDYMIIDAI

-231 VKVFEYIGKEAFIY
+231 VKVFENIGKKAFIY

-252 SAIYNFDLDNIVGYY
+252 SAIYNFDLDNTVEYY
-267 SRKNNSEIKNRENL
+267 SKEENL
-281 DYMDSIENKNLSNHK
+281 QQNKLENKNLANHQR
-296 KYGAKYKDL
+296 YGAKYKDL
-305 KPFSS
+305 IPFSNK
-310 RIKECYQSQLYT
+310 IKECYQSQLYT
-322 EMIDDILYKTEE
+322 EMIDDILYKVEE
-334 IAKEAEKIGKTA
+334 ISKEPEKIGKTA
-346 IIIPPGSGI
+346 IILPSGSGI
-355 LLHRITDGLKKR
+355 LLHRITDGLQKM
-367 GINYFSTSTDFKISQ
+367 GIKYFSTNTDFKISQ
-382 HRYAN
+382 HKYAN
-387 MLIIITA
+387 ILIIIAA
-394 LYAGNSEIEFSTEEY
+394 LYAGNTELEFSSEEY

-415 VLGINKIKANNIFR
+415 VLGINKIKANKIFK
-429 ENETLLKTIVLENT
+429 ENETLLKTTILENNRLEEIYNENT
-443 EFESVYC
+443 
-450 KSREITFDNFLGNIE
+450 EITFDNFLGNIE
-465 DKSTEMDEENIEINK
+465 NIEINA

-493 DLIIEKIYLARKK
+493 DKIIEKIYIYRKK

-523 ALENGIEN
+523 TLEDGIEN
-531 IEICKK
+531 IDICKK
-537 VIIECEKLEEAAECG
+537 IITECEKLEEAVECG
-552 VIEDFEIDKILK
+552 IIKDFEIDKILK
-564 GYVRDYIG
+564 NISNDFIS
-572 FRELKNSEGDD
+572 FRELKNREGND
-583 KIMITTPFYYINS
+583 KIMITTSFYYINS
-596 MCDRGVQIWA
+596 LSDRGIQLWA
-606 DCGSN
+606 DCGNN
-611 MWNPKIAKEISNPVV
+611 MWNPKIAKEISNSIV
-626 LRKSYEEKHIFTDI
+626 LRKSYEEKHIFTDL
-640 DEEMLKKYYM
+640 DEEKLKKYYM
-650 NNQLYSLLDSSEEVY
+650 NNQMYSLLDSAEEVY
-665 AFKSDYSLN
+665 AFKSDYSIN

-682 YTSIINLMDN
+682 YTSIIGLMDK

>member
-1 MAEITTKQTNL
+1 MAEITTKKVNL

-40 KLIEKIKKSINI
+40 KLIEKIKNSVNI

-72 EKYWILISKELKS
+72 EKYWTLISKELK
-85 IKGIP
+85 IVKAVP

-143 IYSTG
+143 IYATG

-162 RFSYT
+162 RTSYS

-172 IKGYTDK
+172 IKEYTDK
-179 LIEKSAIDLPMAIYL
+179 LIEKSAIDLPMAICL
-194 YTEKLLKN
+194 YTEKLLTN
-202 EEYKRSLAK
+202 EDYQKSLSK
-211 RYDYLIIDSI
+211 RYDYMIIDAI

-231 VKVFEYIGKEAFIY
+231 VKVFENIGRKAFIY

-252 SAIYNFDLDNIVGYY
+252 SAIYNFDLDNAVEYY
-267 SRKNNSEIKNRENL
+267 SKEENL
-281 DYMDSIENKNLSNHK
+281 QQNKLENKNLANHQR
-296 KYGAKYKDL
+296 YGAKYKDL
-305 KPFSS
+305 IPFSNK
-310 RIKECYQSQLYT
+310 IKECYQSQLYT
-322 EMIDDILYKTEE
+322 EMIDDILYKVEE
-334 IAKEAEKIGKTA
+334 ISKEPEKIGKTA
-346 IIIPPGSGI
+346 IILPSGSGI
-355 LLHRITDGLKKR
+355 LLHRITDGLQKM
-367 GINYFSTSTDFKISQ
+367 GIKYFSTNTDFKISQ
-382 HRYAN
+382 HKYAN
-387 MLIIITA
+387 ILVIIAA
-394 LYAGNSEIEFSTEEY
+394 LYAGNTEIEFSSEEY

-415 VLGINKIKANNIFR
+415 VLGINKIKANKIFK
-429 ENETLLKTIVLENT
+429 ENETLLKTTILENNRLEEIYNENT
-443 EFESVYC
+443 
-450 KSREITFDNFLGNIE
+450 EITFDNFLGNIE
-465 DKSTEMDEENIEINK
+465 NIEINA

-493 DLIIEKIYLARKK
+493 DKIIEKIYIYRKK

-523 ALENGIEN
+523 TLEDGIEN
-531 IEICKK
+531 IDICKK
-537 VIIECEKLEEAAECG
+537 VITECEKLEEAVECG
-552 VIEDFEIDKILK
+552 IIKDFEIDKILK
-564 GYVRDYIG
+564 NISNDFIS
-572 FRELKNSEGDD
+572 FRELKNREGND
-583 KIMITTPFYYINS
+583 KIMITTSFYYINS
-596 MCDRGVQIWA
+596 LSDRGIQIWA

-611 MWNPKIAKEISNPVV
+611 MWNPKIAKEISNSIV
-626 LRKSYEEKHIFTDI
+626 LRKSYEEKHIFTDL
-640 DEEMLKKYYM
+640 DEEKLKKYYM
-650 NNQLYSLLDSSEEVY
+650 NNQMYSLLDSAEEVY
-665 AFKSDYSLN
+665 AFKSDYSIN

-682 YTSIINLMDN
+682 YTSIIGLMDK

>member
-40 KLIEKIKKSINI
+40 KLIEKIKSSINI
-52 NTYIEEPQILTYIS
+52 NSYIEEPQILTYIS

-72 EKYWILISKELKS
+72 EKYWTLISKELKS
-85 IKGIP
+85 VKDVP

-148 EKIYYTKKNKENLE
+148 EKIYYTKKNKDNLE

-172 IKGYTDK
+172 IKEYTDK

-194 YTEKLLKN
+194 YTEKLLKK
-202 EEYKRSLAK
+202 EEYKKSLSK
-211 RYDYLIIDSI
+211 RYDYLLIDAI
-221 EKTSNAELEL
+221 EKTSNSELEL
-231 VKVFEYIGKEAFIY
+231 VKVFKNIRKEIFIY

-252 SAIYNFDLDNIVGYY
+252 AAMYNFDLDNIVDYY
-267 SRKNNSEIKNRENL
+267 SKESELSSNSL
-281 DYMDSIENKNLSNHK
+281 ENKNLANHQR
-296 KYGAKYKDL
+296 YGAKYKDL
-305 KPFSS
+305 IPFSN

-322 EMIDDILYKTEE
+322 EMIDDILYKIEE
-334 IAKEAEKIGKTA
+334 ITKNPKQIGKTA
-346 IIIPPGSGI
+346 VILPPGSGI
-355 LLHRITDGLKKR
+355 LHNRITDRLQKIGVK
-367 GINYFSTSTDFKISQ
+367 YFSTSTDFKISQ

-387 MLIIITA
+387 LLIIIAA

-409 IQMISL
+409 IQMLSL
-415 VLGINKIKANNIFR
+415 VLGINKIKSNKIFR
-429 ENETLLKTIVLENT
+429 ENETLLKYTILENSELDRIYT
-443 EFESVYC
+443 E
-450 KSREITFDNFLGNIE
+450 SREITFDNFLGNIE
-465 DKSTEMDEENIEINK
+465 NENSEIDI
-480 KDINNSVENVYNL
+480 KDINNSVENVHNL
-493 DLIIEKIYLARKK
+493 DRIIEKIYIGRKK

-523 ALENGIEN
+523 ALEDGIEN
-531 IEICKK
+531 IDICKK
-537 VIIECEKLEEAAECG
+537 VISECEKLEEAAECG
-552 VIEDFEIDKILK
+552 VIKDFEIDKILK
-564 GYVRDYIG
+564 TYSKDYIG
-572 FRELKNSEGDD
+572 FRELKNGEGEN

-596 MCDRGVQIWA
+596 LSERGIQLWA
-606 DCGSN
+606 DCGNN
-611 MWNPKIAKEISNPVV
+611 MWNPKIAKEINNSIV
-626 LRKSYEEKHIFTDI
+626 LRKSYEEKQIFTDL
-640 DEEMLKKYYM
+640 DEEKLKKYYM
-650 NNQLYSLLDSSEEVY
+650 NNLLYSLLDSAEEVY

-674 GYLSESMM
+674 GYLSESML
-682 YTSIINLMDN
+682 YTSIINLMDR

>member
-40 KLIEKIKKSINI
+40 KLIEKIKSSINI
-52 NTYIEEPQILTYIS
+52 NSYIEEPQILTYIS

-72 EKYWILISKELKS
+72 EKYWTLISKELKS
-85 IKGIP
+85 VKGVP

-134 KSAAYMNTD
+134 RSAAYMNTD

-148 EKIYYTKKNKENLE
+148 EKIYYTKKNKDNLE

-172 IKGYTDK
+172 IKEYTDK

-194 YTEKLLKN
+194 YTEKLLKK
-202 EEYKRSLAK
+202 EEYQKSLSK

-231 VKVFEYIGKEAFIY
+231 VKVFEKMGKETFVYGNIS
-245 GDISADF
+245 GDITS
-252 SAIYNFDLDNIVGYY
+252 IYNFDLDNIVEYY
-267 SRKNNSEIKNRENL
+267 SKEDELASNKL
-281 DYMDSIENKNLSNHK
+281 ENKNLANHQR
-296 KYGAKYKDL
+296 YGAKYKDL
-305 KPFSS
+305 IPFSN
-310 RIKECYQSQLYT
+310 RIKECYQSQLYN
-322 EMIDDILYKTEE
+322 EMIEDILYKSEE
-334 IAKEAEKIGKTA
+334 IAKDSKKIGKTA
-346 IIIPPGSGI
+346 IIIPPVSGI
-355 LLHRITDGLKKR
+355 LLHRITDALQKR
-367 GINYFSTSTDFKISQ
+367 GIKYFSTITDYKISQ
-382 HRYAN
+382 YRYAN
-387 MLIIITA
+387 LLIIIAA

-415 VLGINKIKANNIFR
+415 ILGINKIKANKIFR
-429 ENETLLKTIVLENT
+429 ENETLLKSTILENS
-443 EFESVYC
+443 ELDKIYAE
-450 KSREITFDNFLGNIE
+450 SREITFDNFLGNIE
-465 DKSTEMDEENIEINK
+465 NENSEIDI
-480 KDINNSVENVYNL
+480 KDINNSVENVHNL
-493 DLIIEKIYLARKK
+493 DRIIEKIYIGRKK

-523 ALENGIEN
+523 ALEDGIEN
-531 IEICKK
+531 IDICKK
-537 VIIECEKLEEAAECG
+537 VISECEKLEEAAECG
-552 VIEDFEIDKILK
+552 VIKDFEIDKILK
-564 GYVRDYIG
+564 AYSKDYIG
-572 FRELKNSEGDD
+572 FRELKNSEGND
-583 KIMITTPFYYINS
+583 KLMITTPFYYINS
-596 MCDRGVQIWA
+596 LSERGIQLWA
-606 DCGSN
+606 DCGNN
-611 MWNPKIAKEISNPVV
+611 MWNPKIAKEINNSIV
-626 LRKSYEEKHIFTDI
+626 LRKSYEEKQIFTDL
-640 DEEMLKKYYM
+640 DEEKLKKYYM
-650 NNQLYSLLDSSEEVY
+650 NNLLYSLLDSAEEVY

-682 YTSIINLMDN
+682 YTSIINLMDR

>member
-40 KLIEKIKKSINI
+40 KLIEKIKSSINI
-52 NTYIEEPQILTYIS
+52 NSYIEEPQILTYIS

-72 EKYWILISKELKS
+72 EKYWTLISRELKS
-85 IKGIP
+85 VKGVP

-134 KSAAYMNTD
+134 RSAAYMNTD

-148 EKIYYTKKNKENLE
+148 EKIYYTKKNKDNLE

-172 IKGYTDK
+172 IKEYTDK

-194 YTEKLLKN
+194 YTEKLLKK
-202 EEYKRSLAK
+202 EEYKKSLSK
-211 RYDYLIIDSI
+211 RYDYLLIDAI
-221 EKTSNAELEL
+221 EKTSNSELEL
-231 VKVFEYIGKEAFIY
+231 VKVFKNIRKEIFIY

-252 SAIYNFDLDNIVGYY
+252 AAMYNFDLDNIVDYY
-267 SRKNNSEIKNRENL
+267 SKESELSSNSL
-281 DYMDSIENKNLSNHK
+281 ENKNLANHQR
-296 KYGAKYKDL
+296 YGAKYKDL
-305 KPFSS
+305 IPFSN

-322 EMIDDILYKTEE
+322 EMIDDILYKIEE
-334 IAKEAEKIGKTA
+334 ITKNFKQIGKTA
-346 IIIPPGSGI
+346 VILPPGSGI
-355 LLHRITDGLKKR
+355 LHNRITDRLQKMGVK
-367 GINYFSTSTDFKISQ
+367 YFSTSTDFKISQ

-387 MLIIITA
+387 LLIIIAA

-415 VLGINKIKANNIFR
+415 ILGINKIKANKIFR
-429 ENETLLKTIVLENT
+429 ENETLLKSTILKNSDLDRIYAE
-443 EFESVYC
+443 
-450 KSREITFDNFLGNIE
+450 SREITFDNFLGNIE
-465 DKSTEMDEENIEINK
+465 NENSEIDI
-480 KDINNSVENVYNL
+480 KDINNSVENVHNL
-493 DLIIEKIYLARKK
+493 DRIIEKIYIARKK

-523 ALENGIEN
+523 ALEDGIEN
-531 IEICKK
+531 IDICKK
-537 VIIECEKLEEAAECG
+537 VISECEKLEEAAECG
-552 VIEDFEIDKILK
+552 VIKDFEIDKILK
-564 GYVRDYIG
+564 TYSKDYIG
-572 FRELKNSEGDD
+572 FRDLKNSEGED

-596 MCDRGVQIWA
+596 LSERGIQLWA
-606 DCGSN
+606 DCGNN
-611 MWNPKIAKEISNPVV
+611 MWNPKISKEINNSIV
-626 LRKSYEEKHIFTDI
+626 LRKSYEEKQIFTDL
-640 DEEMLKKYYM
+640 DEEKLKKYYM
-650 NNQLYSLLDSSEEVY
+650 NNLLYSLLDSAEEVY
-665 AFKSDYSLN
+665 TFKSDYSLN

-682 YTSIINLMDN
+682 YTSIINLMDR

>member
-40 KLIEKIKKSINI
+40 KLIEKIKSSINI
-52 NTYIEEPQILTYIS
+52 NSYIEEPQILTYIS

-72 EKYWILISKELKS
+72 EKYWTLISKELKS
-85 IKGIP
+85 VKGVP

-134 KSAAYMNTD
+134 RSAAYMNTD

-148 EKIYYTKKNKENLE
+148 EKIYYTKKNKDNLE

-172 IKGYTDK
+172 IKEYTDK
-179 LIEKSAIDLPMAIYL
+179 LMEKSAIDLPMAIYL
-194 YTEKLLKN
+194 YTEKLLKK
-202 EEYKRSLAK
+202 EEYKKSLSK
-211 RYDYLIIDSI
+211 RYDYLLIDAI
-221 EKTSNAELEL
+221 EKTSNSELEL
-231 VKVFEYIGKEAFIY
+231 VKVFKNIRKEIFIY

-252 SAIYNFDLDNIVGYY
+252 AAMYNFDLDNIVDYY
-267 SRKNNSEIKNRENL
+267 SKESELSSNSL
-281 DYMDSIENKNLSNHK
+281 ENKNLANHQR
-296 KYGAKYKDL
+296 YGAKYKDL
-305 KPFSS
+305 IPFSN

-322 EMIDDILYKTEE
+322 EMIDDILYKIEE
-334 IAKEAEKIGKTA
+334 ITKKHKQIGKTA
-346 IIIPPGSGI
+346 VILPPGSGI
-355 LLHRITDGLKKR
+355 LHNRITDRLQKMGVK
-367 GINYFSTSTDFKISQ
+367 YFSTSTDFKISQ

-387 MLIIITA
+387 LLIIIAA

-415 VLGINKIKANNIFR
+415 ILGINKIKANKIFR
-429 ENETLLKTIVLENT
+429 ENETLLKSTILKNSELDRIYA
-443 EFESVYC
+443 E
-450 KSREITFDNFLGNIE
+450 SREITFDNFLGNIE
-465 DKSTEMDEENIEINK
+465 NENSEIDI
-480 KDINNSVENVYNL
+480 KDINNSVENVHNL
-493 DLIIEKIYLARKK
+493 DRIIEKIYIARKK

-523 ALENGIEN
+523 ALEDGIEN
-531 IEICKK
+531 IDICKK
-537 VIIECEKLEEAAECG
+537 VISECEKLEEAAECG
-552 VIEDFEIDKILK
+552 VIKDFEIDKILK
-564 GYVRDYIG
+564 TYSKDYIG
-572 FRELKNSEGDD
+572 FRELKNSEGEN
-583 KIMITTPFYYINS
+583 KIMITTPFYYIS
-596 MCDRGVQIWA
+596 SLSERGIQLWA
-606 DCGSN
+606 DCGNN
-611 MWNPKIAKEISNPVV
+611 MWNPKIAKEINNSIV
-626 LRKSYEEKHIFTDI
+626 LRKSYEEKQIFTDL
-640 DEEMLKKYYM
+640 DEEKLKKYYM
-650 NNQLYSLLDSSEEVY
+650 NNLLYSLLDSAEEVY

-682 YTSIINLMDN
+682 YTSIINLMDR

>member
-40 KLIEKIKKSINI
+40 KLIEKIKSSINI
-52 NTYIEEPQILTYIS
+52 NSYIEEPQILTYIS

-72 EKYWILISKELKS
+72 EKYWTLISKELKS
-85 IKGIP
+85 VKGVP

-134 KSAAYMNTD
+134 RSAAYMNTD

-148 EKIYYTKKNKENLE
+148 EKIYYTKKNKDNLE

-172 IKGYTDK
+172 IKEYTDK

-194 YTEKLLKN
+194 YTEKLLKK
-202 EEYKRSLAK
+202 EEYQKSLSK

-231 VKVFEYIGKEAFIY
+231 VKVFEKMGKETFVYGNIS
-245 GDISADF
+245 GDITS
-252 SAIYNFDLDNIVGYY
+252 IYNFDLDNIVEHY
-267 SRKNNSEIKNRENL
+267 SKEDELASNKL
-281 DYMDSIENKNLSNHK
+281 ENKNLANHQR
-296 KYGAKYKDL
+296 YGAKYKDL
-305 KPFSS
+305 IPFSN
-310 RIKECYQSQLYT
+310 RIKECYQSQLYN
-322 EMIDDILYKTEE
+322 EMIEDILYKSEE
-334 IAKEAEKIGKTA
+334 IAKDSKKIGKTA

-355 LLHRITDGLKKR
+355 LLHRITDALQKR
-367 GINYFSTSTDFKISQ
+367 GIKYFSTITDYKISQ
-382 HRYAN
+382 YRYAN
-387 MLIIITA
+387 LLIIIAA

-415 VLGINKIKANNIFR
+415 ILGINKIKANKIFR
-429 ENETLLKTIVLENT
+429 KNETLLKSTILENS
-443 EFESVYC
+443 ELDKIYAER
-450 KSREITFDNFLGNIE
+450 REITFDNFLGNIE
-465 DKSTEMDEENIEINK
+465 NENSEIDI
-480 KDINNSVENVYNL
+480 KDINNSVENVHNL
-493 DLIIEKIYLARKK
+493 DRIIEKIYIGRKK

-523 ALENGIEN
+523 TLEDGIEN

-537 VIIECEKLEEAAECG
+537 VITECENLEEAAECG
-552 VIEDFEIDKILK
+552 VIKDFEIDRILK
-564 GYVRDYIG
+564 AYSKDYIG
-572 FRELKNSEGDD
+572 FRELKNSEGND
-583 KIMITTPFYYINS
+583 KLMITTPFYYIS
-596 MCDRGVQIWA
+596 SLSERGIQLWA
-606 DCGSN
+606 DCGNN
-611 MWNPKIAKEISNPVV
+611 MWNPKIAKEINNSIV
-626 LRKSYEEKHIFTDI
+626 LRKSYEEKQIFTDL
-640 DEEMLKKYYM
+640 DEEKLKKYYM
-650 NNQLYSLLDSSEEVY
+650 NNLLYSLLDSAEEVY

-682 YTSIINLMDN
+682 YTSIINLMDR

>member
-40 KLIEKIKKSINI
+40 KLIEKIKSSINI
-52 NTYIEEPQILTYIS
+52 NSYIEEPQILTYIS

-72 EKYWILISKELKS
+72 EKYWTLISKELKS
-85 IKGIP
+85 VKGVP

-134 KSAAYMNTD
+134 RSAAYMNTD

-148 EKIYYTKKNKENLE
+148 EKIYYTKKNKDNLE

-172 IKGYTDK
+172 IKEYTDK

-194 YTEKLLKN
+194 YTEKLLKK
-202 EEYKRSLAK
+202 EEYKKSLSK
-211 RYDYLIIDSI
+211 RYDYLLIDAI
-221 EKTSNAELEL
+221 EKTSNSELEL
-231 VKVFEYIGKEAFIY
+231 VKVFKNIRKEIFIY

-252 SAIYNFDLDNIVGYY
+252 AAMYNFDLDNIVDYY
-267 SRKNNSEIKNRENL
+267 SKESELSSNSL
-281 DYMDSIENKNLSNHK
+281 ENKNLANHQR
-296 KYGAKYKDL
+296 YGAKYKDL
-305 KPFSS
+305 IPFSN

-322 EMIDDILYKTEE
+322 EMIDDILYKIEE
-334 IAKEAEKIGKTA
+334 ITKNPKQIGKTA
-346 IIIPPGSGI
+346 VILPPGSGI
-355 LLHRITDGLKKR
+355 LHNRITDRLQKMGVK
-367 GINYFSTSTDFKISQ
+367 YFSTSTDFKISQ

-387 MLIIITA
+387 LLIIIAT

-409 IQMISL
+409 IQMLSL
-415 VLGINKIKANNIFR
+415 VLGINKIKANKIFR
-429 ENETLLKTIVLENT
+429 ENEMLLKSTIFENS
-443 EFESVYC
+443 ELDRIYAE
-450 KSREITFDNFLGNIE
+450 SREITFDNFLGNIE
-465 DKSTEMDEENIEINK
+465 NENSEIDIN
-480 KDINNSVENVYNL
+480 DINNSVENVHNL
-493 DLIIEKIYLARKK
+493 DRIIEKIYIARKK

-523 ALENGIEN
+523 ALEDGIEN
-531 IEICKK
+531 IDICKK
-537 VIIECEKLEEAAECG
+537 VISECEKLEEAAECG
-552 VIEDFEIDKILK
+552 VIKDFEIDKILK
-564 GYVRDYIG
+564 TYSKDYIG
-572 FRELKNSEGDD
+572 FRELKNSEGEE

-596 MCDRGVQIWA
+596 LSERGIQLWA
-606 DCGSN
+606 DCGNN
-611 MWNPKIAKEISNPVV
+611 MWNPKIAKEINNSIVI
-626 LRKSYEEKHIFTDI
+626 RKSYEEKQIFTDL
-640 DEEMLKKYYM
+640 DEEKLKKYYM
-650 NNQLYSLLDSSEEVY
+650 NNLLYSLLDSAEEVY

-682 YTSIINLMDN
+682 YTSIINLMDR

>member
-40 KLIEKIKKSINI
+40 KLIEKIKSSINI
-52 NTYIEEPQILTYIS
+52 NSYIEEPQILTYIS

-72 EKYWILISKELKS
+72 EKYWTLISKELKS
-85 IKGIP
+85 AKGVP

-134 KSAAYMNTD
+134 RSAAYMNTD

-148 EKIYYTKKNKENLE
+148 EKIYYTKKNKDNLE

-172 IKGYTDK
+172 IKEYTDK
-179 LIEKSAIDLPMAIYL
+179 LIEKSAVDLPMAIYL
-194 YTEKLLKN
+194 YTEKLLVNEAYQKN
-202 EEYKRSLAK
+202 LSK

-231 VKVFEYIGKEAFIY
+231 VKVFENLGKDTFIY
-245 GDISADF
+245 GNISADI
-252 SAIYNFDLDNIVGYY
+252 ATIYNLDLDNIIEYY
-267 SRKNNSEIKNRENL
+267 VSKDESNTNKL
-281 DYMDSIENKNLSNHK
+281 ENKNLINHQR
-296 KYGAKYKDL
+296 YGAKYKDL
-305 KPFSS
+305 IQFSN
-310 RIKECYQSQLYT
+310 RIKECYQSQLYN
-322 EMIDDILYKTEE
+322 EMIDDILYKAEE
-334 IAKEAEKIGKTA
+334 IAKDPKKIGKTA
-346 IIIPPGSGI
+346 VILPPGSGI
-355 LLHRITDGLKKR
+355 LHNRITDRLQKMGVK
-367 GINYFSTSTDFKISQ
+367 YFSTSTDFKISQ

-387 MLIIITA
+387 LLIIIAA

-409 IQMISL
+409 IQMLSI
-415 VLGINKIKANNIFR
+415 VLGINKIKANKIFR
-429 ENETLLKTIVLENT
+429 ENEMLLKSTIFENS
-443 EFESVYC
+443 ELDRIYAE
-450 KSREITFDNFLGNIE
+450 SREITFDNFLGNIE
-465 DKSTEMDEENIEINK
+465 NENSEIDI
-480 KDINNSVENVYNL
+480 KDINNSVENVHNL
-493 DLIIEKIYLARKK
+493 DRIIEKIYIGRKK

-523 ALENGIEN
+523 TLEDGIEN

-537 VIIECEKLEEAAECG
+537 VITECEKLEEAAECG
-552 VIEDFEIDKILK
+552 VIKDFEIDKILK
-564 GYVRDYIG
+564 AYSKDYIG
-572 FRELKNSEGDD
+572 FRELKNSEGND
-583 KIMITTPFYYINS
+583 KLMITTPFYYINS
-596 MCDRGVQIWA
+596 LSERGIQLWA
-606 DCGSN
+606 DCGNN
-611 MWNPKIAKEISNPVV
+611 MWNPKIAKEINNSIV
-626 LRKSYEEKHIFTDI
+626 LRKSYEEKQIFTDL
-640 DEEMLKKYYM
+640 DEEKLKKYYM
-650 NNQLYSLLDSSEEVY
+650 NNLLYSLLDSAEEVY

-674 GYLSESMM
+674 GYLSENMM
-682 YTSIINLMDN
+682 YTSIIGLMDK

>member
-40 KLIEKIKKSINI
+40 KLIEKIKSSINI
-52 NTYIEEPQILTYIS
+52 NSYIEEPQILTYIS

-72 EKYWILISKELKS
+72 EKYWTLISKELKS
-85 IKGIP
+85 VKGVP

-134 KSAAYMNTD
+134 RSAAYMNTD

-148 EKIYYTKKNKENLE
+148 EKIYYTKKNKDNLE

-172 IKGYTDK
+172 IKEYTDK

-194 YTEKLLKN
+194 YTEKLLKK
-202 EEYKRSLAK
+202 EEYQKSLSK

-221 EKTSNAELEL
+221 EKTSNTELEL
-231 VKVFEYIGKEAFIY
+231 VKVFEKMGKETFVYGNIS
-245 GDISADF
+245 GDITS
-252 SAIYNFDLDNIVGYY
+252 IYNFDLDNIVEHY
-267 SRKNNSEIKNRENL
+267 SKEDELASNKL
-281 DYMDSIENKNLSNHK
+281 ENKNLANHQR
-296 KYGAKYKDL
+296 YGAKYKDL
-305 KPFSS
+305 IPFSN
-310 RIKECYQSQLYT
+310 RIKECYQSQLYN
-322 EMIDDILYKTEE
+322 EMIEDILYKSEE
-334 IAKEAEKIGKTA
+334 IAKDSKKIGKTA

-355 LLHRITDGLKKR
+355 LLHRITNALQKR
-367 GINYFSTSTDFKISQ
+367 GIKYFSTITDYKISQ
-382 HRYAN
+382 YRYAN
-387 MLIIITA
+387 LLIIIAA

-415 VLGINKIKANNIFR
+415 ILGINKIKANKIFR
-429 ENETLLKTIVLENT
+429 ENETLLKYTILKNSELDRIYA
-443 EFESVYC
+443 E
-450 KSREITFDNFLGNIE
+450 SREITFDNFLGNIE
-465 DKSTEMDEENIEINK
+465 NENSEIDI
-480 KDINNSVENVYNL
+480 KDINNSVENVHNL
-493 DLIIEKIYLARKK
+493 DRIIEKIYIGRKK

-523 ALENGIEN
+523 TLEDGIEN

-537 VIIECEKLEEAAECG
+537 VISECEKLEEAAECG
-552 VIEDFEIDKILK
+552 VIKDFEIDKILK
-564 GYVRDYIG
+564 TYSKDYIG
-572 FRELKNSEGDD
+572 FRELKNSEGED

-596 MCDRGVQIWA
+596 LSERGIQLWA
-606 DCGSN
+606 DCGNN
-611 MWNPKIAKEISNPVV
+611 MWNPKIAKEINNSIV
-626 LRKSYEEKHIFTDI
+626 LRKSYEEKQIFTDL
-640 DEEMLKKYYM
+640 DEEKLKKYYM
-650 NNQLYSLLDSSEEVY
+650 NNLLYSLLDSAEEVY

-682 YTSIINLMDN
+682 YTSIINLMDR

>member
-40 KLIEKIKKSINI
+40 KLIEKIKSSINI
-52 NTYIEEPQILTYIS
+52 NSYIEEPQILTYIS

-72 EKYWILISKELKS
+72 EKYWTLISKELKS
-85 IKGIP
+85 VNGVP

-134 KSAAYMNTD
+134 RSAAYMNTD

-148 EKIYYTKKNKENLE
+148 EKIYYTKKNKDNLE

-172 IKGYTDK
+172 IKEYTDK
-179 LIEKSAIDLPMAIYL
+179 LVEKSAIDLPMAIYL
-194 YTEKLLKN
+194 YTEKLLKK
-202 EEYKRSLAK
+202 EEYKKSLSK
-211 RYDYLIIDSI
+211 RYDYLLIDAI
-221 EKTSNAELEL
+221 EKTSNSELEL
-231 VKVFEYIGKEAFIY
+231 VKVFKNIRKEIFIY

-252 SAIYNFDLDNIVGYY
+252 AAIYNFDLDNIVDYY
-267 SRKNNSEIKNRENL
+267 SKESELSSNSL
-281 DYMDSIENKNLSNHK
+281 ENKSLANHQR
-296 KYGAKYKDL
+296 YGAKYKDL
-305 KPFSS
+305 IPFSN

-322 EMIDDILYKTEE
+322 EMIDDILYKIEE
-334 IAKEAEKIGKTA
+334 ITKKPKQIGKTA
-346 IIIPPGSGI
+346 VILPTGSGI
-355 LLHRITDGLKKR
+355 LQNRITDRLQKMGVK
-367 GINYFSTSTDFKISQ
+367 YFSTSTDFKISQ

-387 MLIIITA
+387 LLIIIAA

-415 VLGINKIKANNIFR
+415 ILGINKIKANKIFR
-429 ENETLLKTIVLENT
+429 ENEMLLKSTIFENS
-443 EFESVYC
+443 ELDRIYAE
-450 KSREITFDNFLGNIE
+450 SREITFDNFLGNIE
-465 DKSTEMDEENIEINK
+465 NENSEIDIK
-480 KDINNSVENVYNL
+480 DIKDINNSVENVHNL
-493 DLIIEKIYLARKK
+493 DRIIEKIYIARKK

-523 ALENGIEN
+523 ALEDGIEN
-531 IEICKK
+531 IDICKK
-537 VIIECEKLEEAAECG
+537 VISECEKLEEAAECG
-552 VIEDFEIDKILK
+552 VIKDFEIDKILK
-564 GYVRDYIG
+564 AYSKDYIG
-572 FRELKNSEGDD
+572 FRELKNSEGED

-596 MCDRGVQIWA
+596 LSERGIQLWA
-606 DCGSN
+606 DCGNN
-611 MWNPKIAKEISNPVV
+611 MWNPKIAKEINNSIV
-626 LRKSYEEKHIFTDI
+626 LRKSYEEKQIFTDL
-640 DEEMLKKYYM
+640 DEEKLKKYYM
-650 NNQLYSLLDSSEEVY
+650 NNLLYSLLDSAEEVY

-682 YTSIINLMDN
+682 YTSIINLMDR

>member
-1 MAEITTKQTNL
+1 MAEITTKKANL

-40 KLIEKIKKSINI
+40 KLIEKIKNSVNI

-72 EKYWILISKELKS
+72 EKYWTLISKELK
-85 IKGIP
+85 IVKAVP

-162 RFSYT
+162 RTSYS

-172 IKGYTDK
+172 IKEYTDK

-194 YTEKLLKN
+194 YTEKLLTN
-202 EEYKRSLAK
+202 EDYQKSLSK
-211 RYDYLIIDSI
+211 RYDYMIIDAI

-231 VKVFEYIGKEAFIY
+231 VKVFENIGKKAFIY

-252 SAIYNFDLDNIVGYY
+252 SAIYNFDLDNAVEYY
-267 SRKNNSEIKNRENL
+267 SKEENL
-281 DYMDSIENKNLSNHK
+281 QQNKLENKNLANHQR
-296 KYGAKYKDL
+296 YGAKYKDL
-305 KPFSS
+305 IPFSNK
-310 RIKECYQSQLYT
+310 IKECYQSQLYT
-322 EMIDDILYKTEE
+322 EMIDDILYKVEE
-334 IAKEAEKIGKTA
+334 ISKEPEKIGKTA
-346 IIIPPGSGI
+346 IILPSGSGI
-355 LLHRITDGLKKR
+355 LLHRITDGLQKM
-367 GINYFSTSTDFKISQ
+367 GIKYFSTNTDFKISQ
-382 HRYAN
+382 HKYAN
-387 MLIIITA
+387 ILIIIAT
-394 LYAGNSEIEFSTEEY
+394 LYAGNTEIEFSSEEY

-415 VLGINKIKANNIFR
+415 VLGINKIKANKIFK
-429 ENETLLKTIVLENT
+429 ENETLLKTTILENNRLEEIYNENT
-443 EFESVYC
+443 
-450 KSREITFDNFLGNIE
+450 EITFDNFLGNIE
-465 DKSTEMDEENIEINK
+465 NIEINA

-493 DLIIEKIYLARKK
+493 DKIIEKIYIYRKK

-523 ALENGIEN
+523 TLEDGIEN
-531 IEICKK
+531 IDICKK
-537 VIIECEKLEEAAECG
+537 VITECEKLEEAVECG
-552 VIEDFEIDKILK
+552 IIKDFEIDKILK
-564 GYVRDYIG
+564 NISNDFIS
-572 FRELKNSEGDD
+572 FRELKNREGND
-583 KIMITTPFYYINS
+583 KIMITTSFYYINS
-596 MCDRGVQIWA
+596 LSDRGIQIWA

-611 MWNPKIAKEISNPVV
+611 MWNPKIAKEISNSIV
-626 LRKSYEEKHIFTDI
+626 LRKSYEEKHIFTDL
-640 DEEMLKKYYM
+640 DEEKLKKYYM
-650 NNQLYSLLDSSEEVY
+650 KNQMYSLLDSAEEVY
-665 AFKSDYSLN
+665 AFKSDYSIN

-682 YTSIINLMDN
+682 YTSIIGLMDK

>member
-40 KLIEKIKKSINI
+40 KLIEKIKSSINI
-52 NTYIEEPQILTYIS
+52 NSYIEEPQILTYIS

-72 EKYWILISKELKS
+72 EKYWTLISKELKS
-85 IKGIP
+85 VNGVP

-148 EKIYYTKKNKENLE
+148 EKIYYTKKNKDNLE

-172 IKGYTDK
+172 IKEYTDK

-194 YTEKLLKN
+194 YTEKLLKK
-202 EEYKRSLAK
+202 EEYKKSLSK
-211 RYDYLIIDSI
+211 RYDYLLIDAI
-221 EKTSNAELEL
+221 EKTSNSELEL
-231 VKVFEYIGKEAFIY
+231 VKVFKNIRKEIFIY

-252 SAIYNFDLDNIVGYY
+252 AAMYNFDLDNIVDYY
-267 SRKNNSEIKNRENL
+267 SKESELSSNSL
-281 DYMDSIENKNLSNHK
+281 ENKNLANHQR
-296 KYGAKYKDL
+296 YGAKYKDL
-305 KPFSS
+305 IPFSN

-322 EMIDDILYKTEE
+322 EMIDDILYKIEE
-334 IAKEAEKIGKTA
+334 ITKNPKQIGKTA

-355 LLHRITDGLKKR
+355 LHNRITDRLQKMGVK
-367 GINYFSTSTDFKISQ
+367 YFSTSTDFKISQ

-387 MLIIITA
+387 LLIIIAA

-415 VLGINKIKANNIFR
+415 ILGINKIKANKIFR
-429 ENETLLKTIVLENT
+429 ENETLLKSTILKNSELDRIYA
-443 EFESVYC
+443 E
-450 KSREITFDNFLGNIE
+450 SREITFDNFLGNIE
-465 DKSTEMDEENIEINK
+465 NENSEIDI
-480 KDINNSVENVYNL
+480 KDINNSVENVHNL
-493 DLIIEKIYLARKK
+493 DRIIEKIYIARKK

-523 ALENGIEN
+523 ALEDGIEN
-531 IEICKK
+531 IDICKK
-537 VIIECEKLEEAAECG
+537 VISECEKLEEAAECG
-552 VIEDFEIDKILK
+552 VIKDFEIDKILK
-564 GYVRDYIG
+564 TYSKDYIG
-572 FRELKNSEGDD
+572 FRDLKNSEGED

-596 MCDRGVQIWA
+596 LSERGIQLWA
-606 DCGSN
+606 DCGNN
-611 MWNPKIAKEISNPVV
+611 MWNPKISKEINNSIV
-626 LRKSYEEKHIFTDI
+626 LRKSYEEKQIFTDL
-640 DEEMLKKYYM
+640 DEEKLKKYYM
-650 NNQLYSLLDSSEEVY
+650 NNLLYSLLDSAEEVY
-665 AFKSDYSLN
+665 TFKSDYSLN

-682 YTSIINLMDN
+682 YTSIINLMDR

>member
-40 KLIEKIKKSINI
+40 KLIEKIKSSINI
-52 NTYIEEPQILTYIS
+52 NSYIEEPQILTYIS

-72 EKYWILISKELKS
+72 EKYWTLISKELKS
-85 IKGIP
+85 VKGVP

-134 KSAAYMNTD
+134 RSAAYMNTD

-148 EKIYYTKKNKENLE
+148 EKIYYTKKNKDNLE

-172 IKGYTDK
+172 IKEYTDK

-194 YTEKLLKN
+194 YTEKLLKK
-202 EEYKRSLAK
+202 EEYQKSLSK

-231 VKVFEYIGKEAFIY
+231 VKVFEKMGKETFVYGNIS
-245 GDISADF
+245 GDITS
-252 SAIYNFDLDNIVGYY
+252 IYNFDLDNIVEHY
-267 SRKNNSEIKNRENL
+267 SKEDELASNKL
-281 DYMDSIENKNLSNHK
+281 ENKNLANHQR
-296 KYGAKYKDL
+296 YGAKYKDL
-305 KPFSS
+305 IPFSN
-310 RIKECYQSQLYT
+310 RIKECYQSQLYN
-322 EMIDDILYKTEE
+322 EMIEDILYKSEE
-334 IAKEAEKIGKTA
+334 IAKDSKKIGKTA

-355 LLHRITDGLKKR
+355 LLHRITDALQKR
-367 GINYFSTSTDFKISQ
+367 GIKYFSTITDYKISQ
-382 HRYAN
+382 YRYAN
-387 MLIIITA
+387 LLIIIAA

-415 VLGINKIKANNIFR
+415 IWGINKIKANKIFR
-429 ENETLLKTIVLENT
+429 ENETLLKSTILENS
-443 EFESVYC
+443 ELDRIYAE
-450 KSREITFDNFLGNIE
+450 SREITFDNFLGNIE
-465 DKSTEMDEENIEINK
+465 NENSEIDI
-480 KDINNSVENVYNL
+480 KDINNSVENVHNL
-493 DLIIEKIYLARKK
+493 DRIIEKIYIGRKK

-523 ALENGIEN
+523 TLEDGIEN

-537 VIIECEKLEEAAECG
+537 VITECEKLEEAAECG
-552 VIEDFEIDKILK
+552 VIKDFEIDRILK
-564 GYVRDYIG
+564 AYSKDYIG
-572 FRELKNSEGDD
+572 FRELKNSEGND
-583 KIMITTPFYYINS
+583 KLMITTPFYYINS
-596 MCDRGVQIWA
+596 LSERGIQLWA
-606 DCGSN
+606 DCGNN
-611 MWNPKIAKEISNPVV
+611 MWNPKIAKEINNSIV
-626 LRKSYEEKHIFTDI
+626 LRKSYEEKQIFTDL
-640 DEEMLKKYYM
+640 EEEKLKKYYM
-650 NNQLYSLLDSSEEVY
+650 NNLLYSLLDSAEEVY

-682 YTSIINLMDN
+682 YTSIINLMDR

>member
-40 KLIEKIKKSINI
+40 KLIEKIKSSINI
-52 NTYIEEPQILTYIS
+52 NSYIEEPQILTYIS

-72 EKYWILISKELKS
+72 EKYWTLISKELKS
-85 IKGIP
+85 VKGVP

-148 EKIYYTKKNKENLE
+148 EKIYYTKKNKDNLE

-172 IKGYTDK
+172 IKEYTDK

-194 YTEKLLKN
+194 YTEKLLKK
-202 EEYKRSLAK
+202 EEYKKSLSK
-211 RYDYLIIDSI
+211 RYDYLLIDAI
-221 EKTSNAELEL
+221 EKTSNSELEL
-231 VKVFEYIGKEAFIY
+231 VKAFKNIRKEIFIY

-252 SAIYNFDLDNIVGYY
+252 AAIYNFDLDNIVDYY
-267 SRKNNSEIKNRENL
+267 SKESELSSNSL
-281 DYMDSIENKNLSNHK
+281 ENKNLANHQR
-296 KYGAKYKDL
+296 YGAKYKDL
-305 KPFSS
+305 IPFSN

-322 EMIDDILYKTEE
+322 EMIDDILYKIEE
-334 IAKEAEKIGKTA
+334 ITKNFKQIGKTA
-346 IIIPPGSGI
+346 IILPPGSGI
-355 LLHRITDGLKKR
+355 LHNRITDRLQKMGVK
-367 GINYFSTSTDFKISQ
+367 YFSTSTDFKISQ

-387 MLIIITA
+387 LLIIIAA

-409 IQMISL
+409 IQMLSL
-415 VLGINKIKANNIFR
+415 VLGINKIKANKIFR
-429 ENETLLKTIVLENT
+429 ENETLLKYTILKNSELDRIYA
-443 EFESVYC
+443 E
-450 KSREITFDNFLGNIE
+450 SREITFDNFLGNIE
-465 DKSTEMDEENIEINK
+465 NENSEIDI
-480 KDINNSVENVYNL
+480 KDINNSVENVHNL
-493 DLIIEKIYLARKK
+493 DRIIEKIYIGRKK

-523 ALENGIEN
+523 ALEDGIEN
-531 IEICKK
+531 IDICKK
-537 VIIECEKLEEAAECG
+537 VISECEKLEEAAECG
-552 VIEDFEIDKILK
+552 VIKDFEIDKILK
-564 GYVRDYIG
+564 TYSKDYIG
-572 FRELKNSEGDD
+572 FRELKNSEGEN

-596 MCDRGVQIWA
+596 LSERGIQLWA
-606 DCGSN
+606 DCGNN
-611 MWNPKIAKEISNPVV
+611 MWNPKIAKEINNSIV
-626 LRKSYEEKHIFTDI
+626 LRKSYEEKQIFTDL
-640 DEEMLKKYYM
+640 DEEKLKKYYM
-650 NNQLYSLLDSSEEVY
+650 NNLLYSLLDSAEEVY

-674 GYLSESMM
+674 GYLSESML
-682 YTSIINLMDN
+682 YTSIINLMDR

>member
-40 KLIEKIKKSINI
+40 KLIEKIKSSINI
-52 NTYIEEPQILTYIS
+52 NSYIEEPQILTYIS

-72 EKYWILISKELKS
+72 EKYWTLISKELKS
-85 IKGIP
+85 AKGVP

-134 KSAAYMNTD
+134 RSAAYMNTD

-148 EKIYYTKKNKENLE
+148 EKIYYTKKNKDNLE

-172 IKGYTDK
+172 IKEYTDK

-194 YTEKLLKN
+194 YTEKLLKK
-202 EEYKRSLAK
+202 EEYQKSLSK

-231 VKVFEYIGKEAFIY
+231 VKVFEKMGKETFVYGNIS
-245 GDISADF
+245 GDITS
-252 SAIYNFDLDNIVGYY
+252 IYNFDLDNIVEHY
-267 SRKNNSEIKNRENL
+267 SKEDELASNKL
-281 DYMDSIENKNLSNHK
+281 ENKNLANHQR
-296 KYGAKYKDL
+296 YGAKYKDL
-305 KPFSS
+305 IPFSN
-310 RIKECYQSQLYT
+310 RIKECYQSQLYN
-322 EMIDDILYKTEE
+322 EMIEDILYKSEE
-334 IAKEAEKIGKTA
+334 IAKDSKKIGKTA

-355 LLHRITDGLKKR
+355 LLHRITDALQKR
-367 GINYFSTSTDFKISQ
+367 GIKYFSTITDYKISQ
-382 HRYAN
+382 YRYAN
-387 MLIIITA
+387 LLIIIAA
-394 LYAGNSEIEFSTEEY
+394 LYAGNSEMEFSTEEY

-415 VLGINKIKANNIFR
+415 ILGINKIKANKIFR
-429 ENETLLKTIVLENT
+429 ENETLLKSTILENS
-443 EFESVYC
+443 ELDKIYAER
-450 KSREITFDNFLGNIE
+450 REITFDNFLGNIE
-465 DKSTEMDEENIEINK
+465 NENSEIDI
-480 KDINNSVENVYNL
+480 KDINNSVENVHNL
-493 DLIIEKIYLARKK
+493 DRIIEKIYIGRKK

-523 ALENGIEN
+523 ALEDGIEN
-531 IEICKK
+531 IDICKK
-537 VIIECEKLEEAAECG
+537 VISECEKLEEAAECG
-552 VIEDFEIDKILK
+552 VIKDFEIDKILK
-564 GYVRDYIG
+564 AYSKDYIG
-572 FRELKNSEGDD
+572 FRELKNSEGND
-583 KIMITTPFYYINS
+583 KLMITTPFYYINS
-596 MCDRGVQIWA
+596 LSERGIQLWA
-606 DCGSN
+606 DCGNN
-611 MWNPKIAKEISNPVV
+611 MWNPKIAKEINNSIV
-626 LRKSYEEKHIFTDI
+626 LRKSYEEKQIFTDL
-640 DEEMLKKYYM
+640 DEERLKKYYM
-650 NNQLYSLLDSSEEVY
+650 NNLLYSLLDSAEEVY

-682 YTSIINLMDN
+682 YTSIINLMDR

>member
-40 KLIEKIKKSINI
+40 KLIEKIKSSINI
-52 NTYIEEPQILTYIS
+52 NSYIEEPQILTYIS

-72 EKYWILISKELKS
+72 EKYWTLISKELKS
-85 IKGIP
+85 VNGVP

-134 KSAAYMNTD
+134 RSAAYMNTD

-148 EKIYYTKKNKENLE
+148 EKIYYTKKNKDNLE

-172 IKGYTDK
+172 IKEYTDK

-194 YTEKLLKN
+194 YTEKLLKK
-202 EEYKRSLAK
+202 EEYKKSLSK
-211 RYDYLIIDSI
+211 RYDYLLIDAI
-221 EKTSNAELEL
+221 EKTSNSELEL
-231 VKVFEYIGKEAFIY
+231 VKVFKNIRKEIFIY

-252 SAIYNFDLDNIVGYY
+252 AAMYNFDLDNIVDYY
-267 SRKNNSEIKNRENL
+267 SKESELSSNSL
-281 DYMDSIENKNLSNHK
+281 ENKNLANHQR
-296 KYGAKYKDL
+296 YGAKYKDL
-305 KPFSS
+305 IPFSN

-322 EMIDDILYKTEE
+322 EMIDDILYK
-334 IAKEAEKIGKTA
+334 IEKITKNSKQIGKTA
-346 IIIPPGSGI
+346 VILPPGSGI
-355 LLHRITDGLKKR
+355 LHNRITDRLQKMGVK
-367 GINYFSTSTDFKISQ
+367 YFSTSTDFKISQ

-387 MLIIITA
+387 LLIIIAA

-415 VLGINKIKANNIFR
+415 ILGINKIKANKIFR
-429 ENETLLKTIVLENT
+429 ENEMLLKSTIFENSDLDRIYA
-443 EFESVYC
+443 E
-450 KSREITFDNFLGNIE
+450 SREITFDNFLGNIE
-465 DKSTEMDEENIEINK
+465 NENSEIDI
-480 KDINNSVENVYNL
+480 KDINNSVENVHNL
-493 DLIIEKIYLARKK
+493 DRIIEKIYIGRKK

-523 ALENGIEN
+523 ALEDGIEN
-531 IEICKK
+531 IDICKK
-537 VIIECEKLEEAAECG
+537 VISECEKLEEAAECG
-552 VIEDFEIDKILK
+552 VIKDFEIDKILK
-564 GYVRDYIG
+564 TYSKDYIG
-572 FRELKNSEGDD
+572 FRELKNSEGEN

-596 MCDRGVQIWA
+596 LSERGIQLWA
-606 DCGSN
+606 DCGNN
-611 MWNPKIAKEISNPVV
+611 MWNPKIAKEINNSIV
-626 LRKSYEEKHIFTDI
+626 LRKSYEEKQIFTDL
-640 DEEMLKKYYM
+640 DEEKLKKYYM
-650 NNQLYSLLDSSEEVY
+650 NNLLYSLLDSAEEVY

-682 YTSIINLMDN
+682 YTSIINLMDR

>member
-40 KLIEKIKKSINI
+40 KLIEKIKSSINI
-52 NTYIEEPQILTYIS
+52 NSYIEEPQILTYIS

-72 EKYWILISKELKS
+72 EKYWTLISKELKS
-85 IKGIP
+85 VKGVP

-134 KSAAYMNTD
+134 RSAAYMNTD

-148 EKIYYTKKNKENLE
+148 EKIYYTKKNKDNLE

-172 IKGYTDK
+172 IKEYTDK

-194 YTEKLLKN
+194 YTEKLLKK
-202 EEYKRSLAK
+202 EEYQKSLSK

-231 VKVFEYIGKEAFIY
+231 VKVFEKMGKETFVYGNIS
-245 GDISADF
+245 GDITS
-252 SAIYNFDLDNIVGYY
+252 IYNFDLDNIVEHY
-267 SRKNNSEIKNRENL
+267 SKEDELASNKL
-281 DYMDSIENKNLSNHK
+281 ENKNLANHQR
-296 KYGAKYKDL
+296 YGAKYKDL
-305 KPFSS
+305 IPFSN
-310 RIKECYQSQLYT
+310 RIKECYQSQLYN
-322 EMIDDILYKTEE
+322 EMIEDILYKSEE
-334 IAKEAEKIGKTA
+334 IAKDSKKIGKTA

-355 LLHRITDGLKKR
+355 LLHRITDALQKR
-367 GINYFSTSTDFKISQ
+367 GIKYFSTITDYKISQ
-382 HRYAN
+382 YRYAN
-387 MLIIITA
+387 LLIIIAA

-415 VLGINKIKANNIFR
+415 ILGINKIKANKIFR
-429 ENETLLKTIVLENT
+429 ENETLLKSTILENS
-443 EFESVYC
+443 ELDKIYAE
-450 KSREITFDNFLGNIE
+450 SREITFDNFLGNIE
-465 DKSTEMDEENIEINK
+465 NENSEIDI
-480 KDINNSVENVYNL
+480 KDINNSVENVHNL
-493 DLIIEKIYLARKK
+493 DRIIEKIYIGRKK

-523 ALENGIEN
+523 TLEDGIEN

-537 VIIECEKLEEAAECG
+537 VITECEKLEEAAECG
-552 VIEDFEIDKILK
+552 VIKDFEIDKILK
-564 GYVRDYIG
+564 AYSKDYIG
-572 FRELKNSEGDD
+572 FRELKNSEGND
-583 KIMITTPFYYINS
+583 KLIITTPFYYINS
-596 MCDRGVQIWA
+596 LSERGIQLWA
-606 DCGSN
+606 DCGNN
-611 MWNPKIAKEISNPVV
+611 MWNPKIAKEINNSIV
-626 LRKSYEEKHIFTDI
+626 LRKSYEEKQIFTDL
-640 DEEMLKKYYM
+640 DEEKLKKYYM
-650 NNQLYSLLDSSEEVY
+650 NNLLYSLLDSAEEVY

-674 GYLSESMM
+674 GYLSENMM
-682 YTSIINLMDN
+682 YTSIIGLMDK

>member
-1 MAEITTKQTNL
+1 MAEITTKKANL

-40 KLIEKIKKSINI
+40 KLIEKIKNSVNI

-72 EKYWILISKELKS
+72 EKYWTLISKELK
-85 IKGIP
+85 IVKAVP

-162 RFSYT
+162 RTSYS

-172 IKGYTDK
+172 IKEYTDK

-194 YTEKLLKN
+194 YTEKLLTN
-202 EEYKRSLAK
+202 EDYQKSLSK
-211 RYDYLIIDSI
+211 RYDYMIIDAI

-231 VKVFEYIGKEAFIY
+231 VKVFENIGKKAFIY

-252 SAIYNFDLDNIVGYY
+252 SAIYNFDLDNAVEYY
-267 SRKNNSEIKNRENL
+267 SKEENL
-281 DYMDSIENKNLSNHK
+281 QQNKLENKNLANHQR
-296 KYGAKYKDL
+296 YGAKYKDL
-305 KPFSS
+305 IPFSNK
-310 RIKECYQSQLYT
+310 IKECYQSQLYT
-322 EMIDDILYKTEE
+322 EMIDDILYKVEE
-334 IAKEAEKIGKTA
+334 ISKEPEKIGKTA
-346 IIIPPGSGI
+346 IILPSGSGI
-355 LLHRITDGLKKR
+355 LLHRITDGLQKM
-367 GINYFSTSTDFKISQ
+367 GIKYFSTNTDFKISQ
-382 HRYAN
+382 HKYAN
-387 MLIIITA
+387 ILIIIAT
-394 LYAGNSEIEFSTEEY
+394 LYAGNTEIEFSSEEY
-409 IQMISL
+409 IQMISI
-415 VLGINKIKANNIFR
+415 VLGINKIKANKIFK
-429 ENETLLKTIVLENT
+429 ENETLLKTTILENNRLEEIYNENT
-443 EFESVYC
+443 
-450 KSREITFDNFLGNIE
+450 EITFDNFLGNIE
-465 DKSTEMDEENIEINK
+465 INA

-493 DLIIEKIYLARKK
+493 DKIIEKIYIYRKK

-523 ALENGIEN
+523 TLEDGIEN
-531 IEICKK
+531 IDICKK
-537 VIIECEKLEEAAECG
+537 VITECEKLEEAVECG
-552 VIEDFEIDKILK
+552 IIKDFEIDKILK
-564 GYVRDYIG
+564 NISNDFIS
-572 FRELKNSEGDD
+572 FRELKNREGND
-583 KIMITTPFYYINS
+583 KIMITTSFYYINS
-596 MCDRGVQIWA
+596 LSDRGIQIWA

-611 MWNPKIAKEISNPVV
+611 MWNPKIAKEISNSIV
-626 LRKSYEEKHIFTDI
+626 LRKSYEEKHIFTDL
-640 DEEMLKKYYM
+640 DEEKLKKYYM
-650 NNQLYSLLDSSEEVY
+650 NNQMYSLLDSAEEVY
-665 AFKSDYSLN
+665 AFKSDYSIN

-682 YTSIINLMDN
+682 YTSIIGLMDK

>member
-40 KLIEKIKKSINI
+40 KLIEKIKSSINI
-52 NTYIEEPQILTYIS
+52 NSYIEEPQILTYIS

-72 EKYWILISKELKS
+72 EKYWTLISKELKS
-85 IKGIP
+85 VKGVP

-134 KSAAYMNTD
+134 RSAAYMNTD

-148 EKIYYTKKNKENLE
+148 EKIYYTKKNKDNLE

-172 IKGYTDK
+172 IKEYTDK

-194 YTEKLLKN
+194 YTEKLLKK
-202 EEYKRSLAK
+202 EEYKKSLSK
-211 RYDYLIIDSI
+211 RYDYLLIDAI
-221 EKTSNAELEL
+221 EKTSNSELEL
-231 VKVFEYIGKEAFIY
+231 VKVFKNIRKEIFIY

-252 SAIYNFDLDNIVGYY
+252 AAMYNFDLDNIVDYY
-267 SRKNNSEIKNRENL
+267 SKESELSSNSL
-281 DYMDSIENKNLSNHK
+281 ENKNLANHQR
-296 KYGAKYKDL
+296 YGAKYKDL
-305 KPFSS
+305 IPFSN

-322 EMIDDILYKTEE
+322 EMIDDILYKIEE
-334 IAKEAEKIGKTA
+334 ITKNPKQIGKTA

-355 LLHRITDGLKKR
+355 LHNRITDRLQKMGVK
-367 GINYFSTSTDFKISQ
+367 YFSTSTDFKISQ

-387 MLIIITA
+387 LLIIIAA

-415 VLGINKIKANNIFR
+415 ILGINKIKANKIFR
-429 ENETLLKTIVLENT
+429 ENEMLLKSTIFENS
-443 EFESVYC
+443 ELDRIYAE
-450 KSREITFDNFLGNIE
+450 SREITFDNFLGNIE
-465 DKSTEMDEENIEINK
+465 NENSEIDI
-480 KDINNSVENVYNL
+480 KDINNSVENVHNL
-493 DLIIEKIYLARKK
+493 DRIIEKIYIARKK

-523 ALENGIEN
+523 ALEDGIEN
-531 IEICKK
+531 IDICKK
-537 VIIECEKLEEAAECG
+537 VISECEKLEEAAECG
-552 VIEDFEIDKILK
+552 VIKDFEIDKILK
-564 GYVRDYIG
+564 TYSKDYIG
-572 FRELKNSEGDD
+572 FRELKNSEGED

-596 MCDRGVQIWA
+596 LSERGIQLWA
-606 DCGSN
+606 DCGNN
-611 MWNPKIAKEISNPVV
+611 MWNPKIAKEINNSIV
-626 LRKSYEEKHIFTDI
+626 LRKSYEEKQIFTDL
-640 DEEMLKKYYM
+640 DEEKLKKYYM
-650 NNQLYSLLDSSEEVY
+650 NNLLYSLLDSAEEVY

-682 YTSIINLMDN
+682 YTSIINLMDR

>member
-40 KLIEKIKKSINI
+40 KLIEKIKSSINI
-52 NTYIEEPQILTYIS
+52 NSYIEEPQILTYIS

-72 EKYWILISKELKS
+72 EKYWTLISKELKS
-85 IKGIP
+85 VKDVP

-148 EKIYYTKKNKENLE
+148 EKIYYTKKNKDNLE

-172 IKGYTDK
+172 IKEYTDK

-194 YTEKLLKN
+194 YTEKLLKK
-202 EEYKRSLAK
+202 EEYKKSLSK
-211 RYDYLIIDSI
+211 RYDYLLIDAI
-221 EKTSNAELEL
+221 EKTSNSELEL
-231 VKVFEYIGKEAFIY
+231 VKVFKNIRKEIFIY

-252 SAIYNFDLDNIVGYY
+252 AAMYNFDLDNIVDYY
-267 SRKNNSEIKNRENL
+267 SKESELSSNSL
-281 DYMDSIENKNLSNHK
+281 ENKNLANHQR
-296 KYGAKYKDL
+296 YGAKYKDL
-305 KPFSS
+305 IRFSN

-322 EMIDDILYKTEE
+322 EMIDDILYKIEE
-334 IAKEAEKIGKTA
+334 ITKNSKQIGKTA
-346 IIIPPGSGI
+346 VILPPGSGI
-355 LLHRITDGLKKR
+355 LHNRITDRLQKMGVK
-367 GINYFSTSTDFKISQ
+367 YFSTSTDFKISQ

-387 MLIIITA
+387 LLIIIAA

-415 VLGINKIKANNIFR
+415 ILRTNKIKANKIFR
-429 ENETLLKTIVLENT
+429 ENETLLKSTILKNSELDRIYA
-443 EFESVYC
+443 E
-450 KSREITFDNFLGNIE
+450 SREITFDNFLGNIE
-465 DKSTEMDEENIEINK
+465 NENSEIDI
-480 KDINNSVENVYNL
+480 KDINNSVENVHNL
-493 DLIIEKIYLARKK
+493 DRIIEKIYIARKK

-523 ALENGIEN
+523 ALEDGIEN
-531 IEICKK
+531 IDICKK
-537 VIIECEKLEEAAECG
+537 VISECEKLEEAAECG
-552 VIEDFEIDKILK
+552 VIKDFEIDKILK
-564 GYVRDYIG
+564 IYSKDYIG
-572 FRELKNSEGDD
+572 FRELKNSEGEN

-596 MCDRGVQIWA
+596 LSERGIQLWA
-606 DCGSN
+606 DCGNN
-611 MWNPKIAKEISNPVV
+611 MWNPKIAKEINNSIV
-626 LRKSYEEKHIFTDI
+626 LRKSYEEKQIFTDL
-640 DEEMLKKYYM
+640 DEEKLKKYYM
-650 NNQLYSLLDSSEEVY
+650 NNLLYSLLDSAEEVY

-682 YTSIINLMDN
+682 YTSIINLMDR

>member
-40 KLIEKIKKSINI
+40 KLIEKIKSSINI
-52 NTYIEEPQILTYIS
+52 NSYIEEPQILTYIS

-72 EKYWILISKELKS
+72 EKYWTLISKELKS
-85 IKGIP
+85 VKGVP

-134 KSAAYMNTD
+134 RSAAYMNTD

-148 EKIYYTKKNKENLE
+148 EKIYYTKKNKDNLE

-172 IKGYTDK
+172 IKEYTDK

-194 YTEKLLKN
+194 YTEKLLKK
-202 EEYKRSLAK
+202 EEYQKSLSK

-231 VKVFEYIGKEAFIY
+231 VKVFEKMGKETFVYGNIS
-245 GDISADF
+245 GDITS
-252 SAIYNFDLDNIVGYY
+252 IYNFDLDNIVEHY
-267 SRKNNSEIKNRENL
+267 SKEDELASNKL
-281 DYMDSIENKNLSNHK
+281 ENKNLANHQR
-296 KYGAKYKDL
+296 YGAKYKDL
-305 KPFSS
+305 IPFSN
-310 RIKECYQSQLYT
+310 RIKECYQSQLYN
-322 EMIDDILYKTEE
+322 EMIEDILYKSEE
-334 IAKEAEKIGKTA
+334 IAKDSKKIGKTA

-355 LLHRITDGLKKR
+355 LLHRITDALQKR
-367 GINYFSTSTDFKISQ
+367 GIKYFSTITDYKISQ
-382 HRYAN
+382 YRYAN
-387 MLIIITA
+387 LLIIIAA

-415 VLGINKIKANNIFR
+415 ILGINKIKANKIFR
-429 ENETLLKTIVLENT
+429 ENETLLKSTILENS
-443 EFESVYC
+443 ELDKIYAE
-450 KSREITFDNFLGNIE
+450 SREITFDNFLGNIE
-465 DKSTEMDEENIEINK
+465 NENSEIDI
-480 KDINNSVENVYNL
+480 KDINNSVENVHNL
-493 DLIIEKIYLARKK
+493 DRIIEKIYIGRKK

-523 ALENGIEN
+523 TLEDGIEN

-537 VIIECEKLEEAAECG
+537 VITECEKLEEAAECG
-552 VIEDFEIDKILK
+552 IIKDFEIDKILK
-564 GYVRDYIG
+564 AYSKDYIG
-572 FRELKNSEGDD
+572 FRELKNSEGND
-583 KIMITTPFYYINS
+583 KLMITTPFYYINS
-596 MCDRGVQIWA
+596 LSERGIQLWA
-606 DCGSN
+606 DCGNN
-611 MWNPKIAKEISNPVV
+611 MWNPKIAKEINNSIV
-626 LRKSYEEKHIFTDI
+626 LRKSYEEKQIFTDL
-640 DEEMLKKYYM
+640 DEEKLKKYYM
-650 NNQLYSLLDSSEEVY
+650 NNLLYSLLDSAEEVY

-682 YTSIINLMDN
+682 YTSIINLMDR

>member
-40 KLIEKIKKSINI
+40 KLIEKIKSSINI
-52 NTYIEEPQILTYIS
+52 NSYIEEPQILTYIS

-72 EKYWILISKELKS
+72 EKYWTLISKELKS
-85 IKGIP
+85 VKGVP

-134 KSAAYMNTD
+134 RSAAYMNTD

-148 EKIYYTKKNKENLE
+148 EKIYYTKKNKDNLE

-172 IKGYTDK
+172 IKEYTDK

-194 YTEKLLKN
+194 YTEKLLKK
-202 EEYKRSLAK
+202 EEYQKSLSK

-231 VKVFEYIGKEAFIY
+231 VKVFEKMGKETFVYGNIS
-245 GDISADF
+245 GDITS
-252 SAIYNFDLDNIVGYY
+252 IYNFDLDNIVEHY
-267 SRKNNSEIKNRENL
+267 SKEDELASNKL
-281 DYMDSIENKNLSNHK
+281 ENKNLANHQR
-296 KYGAKYKDL
+296 YGAKYKDL
-305 KPFSS
+305 IPFSN
-310 RIKECYQSQLYT
+310 RIKECYQSQLYN
-322 EMIDDILYKTEE
+322 EMIEDILYKSEE
-334 IAKEAEKIGKTA
+334 IAKDSKKIGKTA

-355 LLHRITDGLKKR
+355 LLHRITDALQKR
-367 GINYFSTSTDFKISQ
+367 GIKYFSTITDYKISQ
-382 HRYAN
+382 YRYAN
-387 MLIIITA
+387 LLIIIAA

-415 VLGINKIKANNIFR
+415 IFGINKIKANKIFR
-429 ENETLLKTIVLENT
+429 ENETLLKSTILENS
-443 EFESVYC
+443 ELDKIYAE
-450 KSREITFDNFLGNIE
+450 SREITFDNFLGNIE
-465 DKSTEMDEENIEINK
+465 NENSEIDI
-480 KDINNSVENVYNL
+480 KDINNSVENVHNL
-493 DLIIEKIYLARKK
+493 DRIIEKIYIGRKK

-523 ALENGIEN
+523 TLEDGIEN

-537 VIIECEKLEEAAECG
+537 VITECEKLEEAAECG
-552 VIEDFEIDKILK
+552 VIKYFEIDKILK
-564 GYVRDYIG
+564 TYSKDYIG
-572 FRELKNSEGDD
+572 FRDLKNSEGED

-596 MCDRGVQIWA
+596 LSERGIQLWA
-606 DCGSN
+606 DCGNN
-611 MWNPKIAKEISNPVV
+611 MWNPKISKEINNSIV
-626 LRKSYEEKHIFTDI
+626 LRKSYEEKQIFTDL
-640 DEEMLKKYYM
+640 DEEKLKKYYM
-650 NNQLYSLLDSSEEVY
+650 NNLLYSLLDSAEEVY

-682 YTSIINLMDN
+682 YTSIINLMDR

>member
-1 MAEITTKQTNL
+1 MAEITTKKANL

-40 KLIEKIKKSINI
+40 KLIEKIKNSVNI

-72 EKYWILISKELKS
+72 EKYWTLISKELK
-85 IKGIP
+85 IVKAVP

-162 RFSYT
+162 RTSYS

-172 IKGYTDK
+172 IKEYTDK

-194 YTEKLLKN
+194 YTEKLLTN
-202 EEYKRSLAK
+202 EDYQKSLSK
-211 RYDYLIIDSI
+211 RYDYMIIDAI

-231 VKVFEYIGKEAFIY
+231 VKVFENIGKKAFIY

-252 SAIYNFDLDNIVGYY
+252 SAIYNFDLDNAVEYY
-267 SRKNNSEIKNRENL
+267 SKEENL
-281 DYMDSIENKNLSNHK
+281 QQNKLENKNLANHQR
-296 KYGAKYKDL
+296 YGAKYKDL
-305 KPFSS
+305 IPFSNK
-310 RIKECYQSQLYT
+310 IKECYQSQLYT
-322 EMIDDILYKTEE
+322 EMIDDILYKVEE
-334 IAKEAEKIGKTA
+334 ISKEPEKIGKTA
-346 IIIPPGSGI
+346 IILPSGSGI
-355 LLHRITDGLKKR
+355 LLHRITDGLQKM
-367 GINYFSTSTDFKISQ
+367 GIKYFSTNTDFKISQ
-382 HRYAN
+382 HKYAN
-387 MLIIITA
+387 ILIIIAT
-394 LYAGNSEIEFSTEEY
+394 LYAGNTEIEFSSEEY
-409 IQMISL
+409 IQMISI
-415 VLGINKIKANNIFR
+415 VLGINKIKANKIFK
-429 ENETLLKTIVLENT
+429 ENETLLKTTILENNRLEEIYNENT
-443 EFESVYC
+443 
-450 KSREITFDNFLGNIE
+450 EITFDNFLGNIE
-465 DKSTEMDEENIEINK
+465 INA

-493 DLIIEKIYLARKK
+493 DKIIEKIYIYRKK

-523 ALENGIEN
+523 TLEDGIEN
-531 IEICKK
+531 IDICKK
-537 VIIECEKLEEAAECG
+537 VITECEKLEEAVECG
-552 VIEDFEIDKILK
+552 IIKDFEIDKILK
-564 GYVRDYIG
+564 NISNDFIS
-572 FRELKNSEGDD
+572 FRELKNREGND
-583 KIMITTPFYYINS
+583 KIMITTSFYYINS
-596 MCDRGVQIWA
+596 LSDRGIQIWA

-611 MWNPKIAKEISNPVV
+611 MWNPKIAKEISNSIV
-626 LRKSYEEKHIFTDI
+626 LRKSYEEKHIFTDL
-640 DEEMLKKYYM
+640 DEEKLKKYYM
-650 NNQLYSLLDSSEEVY
+650 KNQMYSLLDSAEEVY
-665 AFKSDYSLN
+665 AFKSDYSIN

-682 YTSIINLMDN
+682 YTSIIGLMDK